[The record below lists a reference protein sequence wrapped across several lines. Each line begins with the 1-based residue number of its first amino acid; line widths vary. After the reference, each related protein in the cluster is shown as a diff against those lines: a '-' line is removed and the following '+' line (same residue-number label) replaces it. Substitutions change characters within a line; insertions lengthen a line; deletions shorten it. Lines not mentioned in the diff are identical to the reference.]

1 MVELRY
7 LSEIAGNEMFPVIII
22 TFFTLLFSLPLSAG
36 ETVTFSKYET
46 EHQILYFSSNLDP
59 SVIDRL
65 IADAERSEEF
75 IKALYG
81 WVPKKK
87 IAAVYDRET
96 DTANGWSNAFM
107 KNSIFLY
114 LYPPDRYSTLS
125 SYKNWEFG
133 LHVHEY
139 THSTQIGQA
148 RGFPR
153 VMNLIFGD
161 FYFIGGTVPTW
172 MIEGAAVYSES
183 VSEGKGR
190 LSSPLYKKY
199 LYSFFDAG
207 TELKLGELSG
217 VTDHWLGGNLPYLY
231 GTFFYAYLI
240 EKVGADGMKRFFEEL
255 SDDFFPFLMT
265 RAGKMAFH
273 KSIYGMYKDFIRENK
288 EKVNSGK
295 DAKPRAEERFSR
307 VYADISGDNYK
318 FFAANQSDRGIY
330 SFDGRKINKIS
341 MMSPI
346 DSFAEKNGKLIF
358 TQTVK
363 NGGRFDRSELFLR
376 EKNSAI
382 KKLTENGSVLEAF
395 FGKNDDIF
403 FTSFRD
409 GINRITRIDVNGR
422 VLKEWEFPAIDS
434 LYSLSFSED
443 GKMVA
448 FTGNRFENEKNIFLF
463 DTESEELREIEIE
476 GEQYSVYFENDT
488 TLVFSSG
495 QDADITPMRFDLSK
509 NEVIQLCEPPYPALF
524 PKVRGKKVYYLTF
537 DNDGFY
543 PDSCDIKANS
553 GKVAVAAVQVIEKG
567 KKAELQHKLSKAK
580 GYEGMFPALWYP
592 QFSTNFDIWLIGAT
606 VMGKSNDQMRSYDIT
621 YTKTFGGSGRHYVLL
636 NYYDDAFLPSF
647 RTFFTY
653 SNQTENIG
661 NAEVSRVLTNRFMLG
676 AASAGVFTHPAAGAF
691 SDVVSVGH
699 SLGWSAGIGGVA
711 MDVKEPL
718 TPQQTRAKDED
729 EVILSLGLNYGF
741 TLNFNSSSRFLSEPM
756 NNFSISAPV
765 AFSKFFLTKQEE
777 LVFAPEISLSFLL
790 SKTGKIGF
798 VTKNS
803 FYMQL
808 FSDDKFAVT
817 GSEEDCKITR
827 FNNFIGKNS
836 YSLLLRG
843 FNSATAEGHHA
854 FVSRNE
860 ILFHIVSLES
870 NLGAFPLMFRN
881 IQGAVFFDAGTISD
895 DISVFKGKFSAGTGF
910 EIRLLTYL
918 VYRAPVMWIFGT
930 GYGLTDR
937 HDVSF
942 YFNLGM

>member
-1 MVELRY
+1 MK
-7 LSEIAGNEMFPVIII
+7 NIII
-22 TFFTLLFSLPLSAG
+22 SIFLLFLSFALFAE

-81 WVPKKK
+81 WTPKKK
-87 IAAVYDRET
+87 IAVVYDRET

-172 MIEGAAVYSES
+172 MLEGAAVYSES

-190 LSSPLYKKY
+190 LNSPLYKKY

-240 EKVGADGMKRFFEEL
+240 DHVGADGMKRFFEEL

-265 RAGKMAFH
+265 RAGKMAFRR
-273 KSIYGMYKDFIRENK
+273 SIYGMYKDFIRENK
-288 EKVNSGK
+288 EKVESGK
-295 DAKPRAEERFSR
+295 SAKPWTEKRFSR
-307 VYADISGDNYK
+307 VYADISGDSYK
-318 FFAANQSDRGIY
+318 FFAANPSERALFSY
-330 SFDGRKINKIS
+330 DGKKINKIS
-341 MMSPI
+341 MMSSI
-346 DSFAEKNGKLIF
+346 DSFAEKGGKVIF

-363 NGGRFDRSELFLR
+363 NGGRLDRSELFLK
-376 EKNSAI
+376 EKNSAV
-382 KKLTENGSVLEAF
+382 KKLTENGSVLEVF

-409 GINRITRIDVNGR
+409 GINRITRIDMSGK

-434 LYSLSFSED
+434 IYSLSFSEN
-443 GKMVA
+443 GKVIA
-448 FTGNRFENEKNIFLF
+448 FTGNRFESEKNIFLF
-463 DTESEELREIEIE
+463 DTKSGELREIEIS
-476 GEQYSVYFENDT
+476 GEQYSVYFENEK
-488 TLVFSSG
+488 TLVFSSEN
-495 QDADITPMRFDLSK
+495 DENIVPLRLDLGT
-509 NEVIQLCEPPYPALF
+509 NEVVKLCEPPYPALF
-524 PKVRGKKVYYLTF
+524 PKVQDKKVYYLTF
-537 DNDGFY
+537 DNDGYY
-543 PDSCDIKANS
+543 PDSCDMKTNGQKLS
-553 GKVAVAAVQVIEKG
+553 PAVVKVIEKG
-567 KKAELQHKLSKAK
+567 EKAKLQHELTKAK
-580 GYEGMFPALWYP
+580 GYEGMLPALWFP
-592 QFSTNFDIWLIGAT
+592 QFDTNFDIWMIGAT

-636 NYYDDAFLPSF
+636 NYYDEAVLPSF

-653 SNQTENIG
+653 SNQAENIDDPDI
-661 NAEVSRVLTNRFMLG
+661 SRILTNRFMAG
-676 AASAGVFTHPAAGAF
+676 VSSTGVFTHPASGAF

-699 SLGWSAGIGGVA
+699 SLGWSLGLGGVA
-711 MDVKEPL
+711 MDVKEPDQ
-718 TPQQTRAKDED
+718 PQQTKAKDED
-729 EVILSLGLNYGF
+729 DVILSFGLNYGF
-741 TLNFNSSSRFLSEPM
+741 NLSFNSSSRFLSEPM

-765 AFSKFFLTKQEE
+765 VFSKLFLTEQEE
-777 LVFAPEISLSFLL
+777 LVFAPEITLSFLL
-790 SKTGKIGF
+790 SESGKVGF

-803 FYMQL
+803 FYIDL
-808 FSDDKFAVT
+808 FSDDEFAVT
-817 GSEEDCKITR
+817 GAEEDFKITS
-827 FNNFIGKNS
+827 FNNFIGRNS

-854 FVSRNE
+854 FLSSNE
-860 ILFHIVSLES
+860 LVFHIVSLES

-881 IQGAVFFDAGTISD
+881 IQGAVFFDAGSVSD
-895 DISVFKGKFSAGTGF
+895 DPNMFDNKFSLGTGF
-910 EIRLLTYL
+910 EIRLLTYI
-918 VYRAPVMWIFGT
+918 VYRAPLMWIFGT
-930 GYGLTDR
+930 GYGLTDK

-942 YFNLGM
+942 YFNVGM

>member
-1 MVELRY
+1 MNFVKNL
-7 LSEIAGNEMFPVIII
+7 IILEV
-22 TFFTLLFSLPLSAG
+22 LLFFSLFVFA
-36 ETVTFSKYET
+36 EEAVTFSKYET
-46 EHQILYFSSNLDP
+46 EHQILYFSSNLDT

-75 IKALYG
+75 IKARYG

-87 IAAVYDRET
+87 IAVVYDRET

-190 LSSPLYKKY
+190 LNSPLYKKY

-207 TELKLGELSG
+207 TEQKLGELSG

-288 EKVNSGK
+288 EKVQKENV
-295 DAKPRAEERFSR
+295 AKPWTEERFSR
-307 VYADISGDNYK
+307 VYADISGESYK
-318 FFAANQSDRGIY
+318 FFAANQSERGIY
-330 SFDGRKINKIS
+330 SFDGKKIDKIGNVTS
-341 MMSPI
+341 I
-346 DSFAEKNGKLIF
+346 TSFAEKDGKLIF
-358 TQTVK
+358 TQDAK
-363 NGGRFDRSELFLR
+363 NGGRLSRSELFLKD
-376 EKNSAI
+376 KNSQV

-409 GINRITRIDVNGR
+409 GINRITRIDVNGK

-434 LYSLSFSED
+434 IYSLSFSED
-443 GKMVA
+443 GKTIA

-463 DTESEELREIEIE
+463 DTESGELREIEIE
-476 GEQYSVYFENDT
+476 GEQYSVYFENGT

-495 QDADITPMRFDLSK
+495 QDADITPMRLDLST
-509 NEVIQLCEPPYPALF
+509 NEVTKLCEPPYPALF
-524 PKVRGKKVYYLTF
+524 PKVVDKKVYYLTF

-543 PDSCDIKANS
+543 PDSCDIKTTG
-553 GKVAVAAVQVIEKG
+553 GKVAAAVVKVIEKG
-567 KKAELQHKLSKAK
+567 EKAKLQHELTKAK

-592 QFSTNFDIWLIGAT
+592 QFGTNFDIWLIGAT

-636 NYYDDAFLPSF
+636 NYYDEAFLPKF

-653 SNQTENIG
+653 SNQSEDIG
-661 NAEVSRVLTNRFMLG
+661 EIDISRALTNRFMLG
-676 AASAGVFTHPAAGAF
+676 ASSTGSFTHPATGAGK
-691 SDVVSVGH
+691 DVVSVGH
-699 SLGWSAGIGGVA
+699 SLGWSAGIGGVV
-711 MDVKEPL
+711 MNVKEPEN
-718 TPQQTRAKDED
+718 PYQIKAKAED
-729 EVILSLGLNYGF
+729 DVVLSFGLSYTF
-741 TLNFNSSSRFLSEPM
+741 SLNFNPASLFLSDPM
-756 NNFSISAPV
+756 NNFSISVPV
-765 AFSKFFLTKQEE
+765 VFSKLFLTEQEE
-777 LVFAPEISLSFLL
+777 VVFSPQVALSFLL
-790 SKTGKIGF
+790 SETGKVGF
-798 VTKNS
+798 VTRNTL
-803 FYMQL
+803 YMQL
-808 FSDDKFAVT
+808 FSHDDVAVT
-817 GSEEDCKITR
+817 GAEEDRKISD
-827 FNNFIGKNS
+827 FNNFIGRNA
-836 YSLLLRG
+836 YSLNIRG
-843 FNSATAEGHHA
+843 FNQAAATGQHA
-854 FVSRNE
+854 FFSNNE
-860 ILFHIVSLES
+860 LVFHLMSLES

-881 IQGAVFFDAGTISD
+881 IQAAVFLDVGTASD
-895 DISVFKGKFSAGTGF
+895 DTKIFNGTFAAGTGF
-910 EIRLLTYL
+910 EIRLLTYV
-918 VYRAPVMWIFGT
+918 VYRAPLMWIFGT
-930 GYGLTDR
+930 GYGLTDK
-937 HDVSF
+937 DALSF
-942 YFNLGM
+942 YFSLKM

>member
-1 MVELRY
+1 MLMKN
-7 LSEIAGNEMFPVIII
+7 LIILEV
-22 TFFTLLFSLPLSAG
+22 LLFFSLFVFA
-36 ETVTFSKYET
+36 EEAVTFSKYET

-81 WVPKKK
+81 WTPKKK
-87 IAAVYDRET
+87 IAVVYDRET

-190 LSSPLYKKY
+190 LNSPLYKKY

-288 EKVNSGK
+288 EKVEKKKS
-295 DAKPRAEERFSR
+295 ARHWTEERFSR
-307 VYADISGDNYK
+307 VYADISGVGYK
-318 FFAANQSDRGIY
+318 FFAANQSERALFN
-330 SFDGRKINKIS
+330 FDGKKIDKIGL
-341 MMSPI
+341 MSSI
-346 DSFAEKNGKLIF
+346 DSFAEKEGKIIF

-363 NGGRFDRSELFLR
+363 NGGRLERSELFLK

-409 GINRITRIDVNGR
+409 GINRITRIDYSGK

-434 LYSLSFSED
+434 IYSLSFSED

-448 FTGNRFENEKNIFLF
+448 FTGNRFESEKNIFLF
-463 DTESEELREIEIE
+463 DTASGELREIEIE
-476 GEQYSVYFENDT
+476 GEQYSVYFENEK

-495 QDADITPMRFDLSK
+495 QDADITPMRLDLST
-509 NEVIQLCEPPYPALF
+509 NEVVQLCEPPYPALF
-524 PKVRGKKVYYLTF
+524 PKVADKKVYYLTF

-553 GKVAVAAVQVIEKG
+553 GKLPNAVVKVIEKG
-567 KKAELQHKLSKAK
+567 EKTKLQHELTKAK

-592 QFSTNFDIWLIGAT
+592 QLGTNFDIWLIGAT

-636 NYYDDAFLPSF
+636 NYYDEALLPSF
-647 RTFFTY
+647 RVFFTY
-653 SNQTENIG
+653 SNQTENIDDPDI
-661 NAEVSRVLTNRFMLG
+661 SRVLTNRFMAG
-676 AASAGVFTHPAAGAF
+676 VSSTGVFTHPASGAF
-691 SDVVSVGH
+691 SDVVSIGH
-699 SLGWSAGIGGVA
+699 SLGWSAGLGGVA

-718 TPQQTRAKDED
+718 TPQQAKAKDED
-729 EVILSLGLNYGF
+729 DVVLSLGLSYGF

-756 NNFSISAPV
+756 NNFSFSAPV
-765 AFSKFFLTKQEE
+765 VFSKLFLTKQEE
-777 LVFAPEISLSFLL
+777 LVFAPQITLSFLL
-790 SKTGKIGF
+790 SKSGKLGF

-808 FSDDKFAVT
+808 FSDEEIAVT
-817 GSEEDCKITR
+817 GTEEDYKIIN
-827 FNNFIGKNS
+827 FNNFIGRNS

-843 FNSATAEGHHA
+843 FNEATAEGHHA
-854 FVSRNE
+854 FLSKNE
-860 ILFHIVSLES
+860 IVFHIVSLES

-881 IQGAVFFDAGTISD
+881 IQGAVFFDAGTVSD
-895 DISVFKGKFSAGTGF
+895 DVSVFNGHFSASTGF
-910 EIRLLTYL
+910 EIRLLTYI
-918 VYRAPVMWIFGT
+918 VYRAPLMWIFGT
-930 GYGLTDR
+930 GYGLTDK

>member
-1 MVELRY
+1 MTKNL
-7 LSEIAGNEMFPVIII
+7 IIS
-22 TFFTLLFSLPLSAG
+22 TFLLFLSFALFAE

-75 IKALYG
+75 IKTLYG
-81 WVPKKK
+81 WTPKKK
-87 IAAVYDRET
+87 IAVVYDRET

-190 LSSPLYKKY
+190 LNSPLYKKY

-207 TELKLGELSG
+207 TELKLGGLSG

-240 EKVGADGMKRFFEEL
+240 DHVGADGMKRFFEEL

-288 EKVNSGK
+288 EKVQTGK
-295 DAKPRAEERFSR
+295 SAKPWTEKRFSI
-307 VYADISGDNYK
+307 VYADLLGDDYR
-318 FFAANQSDRGIY
+318 FFAANQSERALFSY
-330 SFDGRKINKIS
+330 DGKKISKIS
-341 MMSPI
+341 MMSSI
-346 DSFAEKNGKLIF
+346 ESFAEKEGKVIF
-358 TQTVK
+358 TRSVK
-363 NGGRFDRSELFLR
+363 NGGRFDRAELFLK

-382 KKLTENGSVLEAF
+382 QQLTENGSVLEAF

-409 GINRITRIDVNGR
+409 GINRITRIDHSGR

-434 LYSLSFSED
+434 IYSLSFSED
-443 GKMVA
+443 GRVIA

-463 DTESEELREIEIE
+463 DSESGELREIEID
-476 GEQYSVYFENDT
+476 GEQYSVYFENDR
-488 TLVFSSG
+488 TLVFSSENG
-495 QDADITPMRFDLSK
+495 ANITPMRLDLGT
-509 NEVIQLCEPPYPALF
+509 NEVSKLCEPPYPALF
-524 PKVRGKKVYYLTF
+524 PKVKDRKVYYLTF
-537 DNDGFY
+537 DNDGYY

-553 GKVAVAAVQVIEKG
+553 ETMSPAVVKVTGKG
-567 KKAELQHKLSKAK
+567 KKAELKHELAKAK
-580 GYEGMFPALWYP
+580 GYEGMFPSLWYP
-592 QFSTNFDIWLIGAT
+592 QFSTDFDIWMIGAT

-636 NYYDDAFLPSF
+636 DYYDDAVLPSF

-653 SNQTENIG
+653 SHQTENIDDPD
-661 NAEVSRVLTNRFMLG
+661 VSRVLTDRLMLG
-676 AASAGVFTHPAAGAF
+676 ASSTGVFTHPAAGAF

-699 SLGWSAGIGGVA
+699 SIGWSAGIGGVI
-711 MDVKEPL
+711 MDVKEPAQ
-718 TPQQTRAKDED
+718 PHQIRAKDED
-729 EVILSLGLNYGF
+729 DVILSFGLSYGF

-756 NNFSISAPV
+756 NNFSFSAPV
-765 AFSKFFLTKQEE
+765 VFSKLFLTKQEE
-777 LVFAPEISLSFLL
+777 LAFAPEISLSFLL
-790 SKTGKIGF
+790 SETGKIGF

-803 FYMQL
+803 FYMEFL
-808 FSDDKFAVT
+808 SDERISVT
-817 GSEEDCKITR
+817 GAEEDRKLSDL
-827 FNNFIGKNS
+827 NNFIGRNS
-836 YSLLLRG
+836 FSLLLRG
-843 FNSATAEGHHA
+843 FNNATAEGHHA
-854 FVSRNE
+854 FLSKNE
-860 ILFHIVSLES
+860 LVFHIVSLES

-895 DISVFKGKFSAGTGF
+895 DVSVFKGHFSASTGF

-918 VYRAPVMWIFGT
+918 IYRAPVMWIFGT

-942 YFNLGM
+942 YFNLGI

>member
-1 MVELRY
+1 MKK
-7 LSEIAGNEMFPVIII
+7 VIFSII
-22 TFFTLLFSLPLSAG
+22 FLFFSFTLLA
-36 ETVTFSKYET
+36 EEAVTFSKYET
-46 EHQILYFSSNLDP
+46 EHQILYFSSNIDP

-81 WVPKKK
+81 WTPKKK
-87 IAAVYDRET
+87 IAVVYDRET

-190 LSSPLYKKY
+190 LNSPLYKKY

-207 TELKLGELSG
+207 TELKLGGLSG

-240 EKVGADGMKRFFEEL
+240 DHVGADGMKRFFEEL

-288 EKVNSGK
+288 EKVQTGK
-295 DAKPRAEERFSR
+295 RAKPWTEKRFSR
-307 VYADISGDNYK
+307 VYADLLGDDYR
-318 FFAANQSDRGIY
+318 FFAANQSERALFSY
-330 SFDGRKINKIS
+330 DGKKINKIS
-341 MMSPI
+341 MMSSI
-346 DSFAEKNGKLIF
+346 DSFAEKEGKIIF
-358 TQTVK
+358 TQSVK
-363 NGGRFDRSELFLR
+363 NGGRLDRSELFLK
-376 EKNSAI
+376 EENSAI

-409 GINRITRIDVNGR
+409 GINRITRIDMSGK
-422 VLKEWEFPAIDS
+422 VLKEWGFPAIDS
-434 LYSLSFSED
+434 IYSLSFSEN
-443 GKMVA
+443 GKVIA
-448 FTGNRFENEKNIFLF
+448 FTGNRFESEKNIFLF
-463 DTESEELREIEIE
+463 DTESGELREIEIS
-476 GEQYSVYFENDT
+476 GEQYSVYFENEK
-488 TLVFSSG
+488 TLVFSSEN
-495 QDADITPMRFDLSK
+495 DENIVPLRLDLGT
-509 NEVIQLCEPPYPALF
+509 NEVVKLCEPPYPALF
-524 PKVRGKKVYYLTF
+524 PKVQDKKVYYLTF
-537 DNDGFY
+537 DNDGYY
-543 PDSCDIKANS
+543 PDSCDMKTNGQKLS
-553 GKVAVAAVQVIEKG
+553 PAVVKVIEKG
-567 KKAELQHKLSKAK
+567 EKAKLQHELTKAK
-580 GYEGMFPALWYP
+580 GYEGMLPALWFP
-592 QFSTNFDIWLIGAT
+592 QFDTNFDIWMIGAT

-636 NYYDDAFLPSF
+636 DYYDDAVLPSF

-653 SNQTENIG
+653 SHQTENIDDPD
-661 NAEVSRVLTNRFMLG
+661 VSRVLTDRLMLG
-676 AASAGVFTHPAAGAF
+676 ASSTGVFTHPAAGAF

-699 SLGWSAGIGGVA
+699 SIGWSAGIGGVI
-711 MDVKEPL
+711 MDVKEPAQ
-718 TPQQTRAKDED
+718 PHQIRAKDED
-729 EVILSLGLNYGF
+729 DVILSFGLSYGF

-756 NNFSISAPV
+756 NNFSFSAPV
-765 AFSKFFLTKQEE
+765 VFSKLFLTKQEE
-777 LVFAPEISLSFLL
+777 LAFAPEISLSFLL
-790 SKTGKIGF
+790 SETGKIGF

-803 FYMQL
+803 FYMEFL
-808 FSDDKFAVT
+808 SDERISVT
-817 GSEEDCKITR
+817 GAEEDRKLSDM
-827 FNNFIGKNS
+827 NNFIGRNS
-836 YSLLLRG
+836 FSLLLRG
-843 FNSATAEGHHA
+843 FNNATAEGHHA
-854 FVSRNE
+854 FLSKNE
-860 ILFHIVSLES
+860 LVFHIVSLES

-895 DISVFKGKFSAGTGF
+895 DVSVFKGHFSASTGF

-918 VYRAPVMWIFGT
+918 IYRAPVMWIFGT

-942 YFNLGM
+942 YFNLGI

>member
-1 MVELRY
+1 MF
-7 LSEIAGNEMFPVIII
+7 LSFA
-22 TFFTLLFSLPLSAG
+22 LLA
-36 ETVTFSKYET
+36 EERVTFSRYET

-87 IAAVYDRET
+87 IAVVYDRET

-114 LYPPDRYSTLS
+114 IYPPDRYSTLS

-183 VSEGKGR
+183 ISEGKGR
-190 LSSPLYKKY
+190 LNSPLYKKY

-231 GTFFYAYLI
+231 GTFFYAYLV

-273 KSIYGMYKDFIRENK
+273 KSIYGLYKDFIRENK
-288 EKVNSGK
+288 EKVKSGK
-295 DAKPRAEERFSR
+295 SAKPWTEERFSR
-307 VYADISGDNYK
+307 VYADIAGDGYR

-330 SFDGRKINKIS
+330 GFDGRKISKLNT
-341 MMSPI
+341 MSSVT
-346 DSFAEKNGKLIF
+346 SFAEKDGKMLF
-358 TQTVK
+358 TQTVTD
-363 NGGRFDRSELFLR
+363 GGRTSRDELFLK

-382 KKLTENGSVLEAF
+382 RQLTRQGSVLEAF
-395 FGKNDDIF
+395 FGKNGDIF
-403 FTSFRD
+403 FISFRD
-409 GINRITRIDVNGR
+409 GINRITRTDHSGR

-434 LYSLSFSED
+434 IYSLSFSED
-443 GKMVA
+443 GKTMA
-448 FTGNRFENEKNIFLF
+448 FTGNRFESEKNIFLF
-463 DTESEELREIEIE
+463 DTGSGELREIEIV
-476 GEQYSVYFENDT
+476 GEQYSVYFENGR

-495 QDADITPMRFDLSK
+495 LDADIVPMRLDLGT
-509 NEVIQLCEPPYPALF
+509 NEVVRLCEPAYPALF
-524 PKVRGKKVYYLTF
+524 PKVQGKKVYYLTF

-543 PDSCDIKANS
+543 PDSCDMKADS
-553 GKVAVAAVQVIEKG
+553 GKLPNAVVKVIEKG
-567 KKAELQHKLSKAK
+567 EKAKLQHELAKAK
-580 GYEGMFPALWYP
+580 GYEGMLPALWYP
-592 QFSTNFDIWLIGAT
+592 QFDTNFDIWMIGAT

-636 NYYDDAFLPSF
+636 DYYDDAVLPSF

-653 SNQTENIG
+653 SHQTENID
-661 NAEVSRVLTNRFMLG
+661 EEDVSRVVTDRLMLG
-676 AASAGVFTHPAAGAF
+676 ASSTGTFTHPVAGAGQ
-691 SDVVSVGH
+691 DVVLIGH
-699 SLGWSAGIGGVA
+699 SLGWSAGIGGVI

-718 TPQQTRAKDED
+718 TPHQNRAKDED
-729 EVILSLGLNYGF
+729 DVILSFGLNYGF

-756 NNFSISAPV
+756 NNFSFSAPV
-765 AFSKFFLTKQEE
+765 VFSKLFLTENEE
-777 LVFAPEISLSFLL
+777 LTFAPQITLSFLL
-790 SKTGKIGF
+790 SKTGKLGF

-803 FYMQL
+803 FYMEFL
-808 FSDDKFAVT
+808 SDDEISVT
-817 GSEEDCKITR
+817 GAEEDLKIAS
-827 FNNFIGKNS
+827 FSNFIGRNS

-854 FVSRNE
+854 FLSRNE
-860 ILFHIVSLES
+860 LVFHIVSLES

-881 IQGAVFFDAGTISD
+881 IQGAVFFDAGTVSD
-895 DISVFKGKFSAGTGF
+895 DVSVFNGHFSASTGF

-918 VYRAPVMWIFGT
+918 VYRAPLMWTFGT
-930 GYGLTDR
+930 GYGFTDG
-937 HDVSF
+937 HDISF
-942 YFNLGM
+942 YFNIGM

>member
-1 MVELRY
+1 MRNL
-7 LSEIAGNEMFPVIII
+7 IILEV
-22 TFFTLLFSLPLSAG
+22 LLFFSLFVFAEEAVS
-36 ETVTFSKYET
+36 FSKYET

-65 IADAERSEEF
+65 IADAERSEGF
-75 IKALYG
+75 IKELYG
-81 WVPKKK
+81 WTPKKK
-87 IAAVYDRET
+87 ITVVYDRET

-114 LYPPDRYSTLS
+114 IYPPDRYSTLS

-172 MIEGAAVYSES
+172 MLEGAAVYSES

-190 LSSPLYKKY
+190 LNSPLYKKY

-240 EKVGADGMKRFFEEL
+240 DHVGADGMKRFFEEL

-273 KSIYGMYKDFIRENK
+273 KSIYGMYKDFIKENR
-288 EKVNSGK
+288 EKVQNGK
-295 DAKPRAEERFSR
+295 SARPWTEKRFSR
-307 VYADISGDNYK
+307 VYADLLGDDYR
-318 FFAANQSDRGIY
+318 FFAANQSERAIFSYDRK
-330 SFDGRKINKIS
+330 KINKIN
-341 MMSPI
+341 MMSSI
-346 DSFAEKNGKLIF
+346 DSFAEKDGKIIF
-358 TQTVK
+358 TQTVQ
-363 NGGRFDRSELFLR
+363 NGGRFARSELFLKD
-376 EKNSAI
+376 KNSAVQ
-382 KKLTENGSVLEAF
+382 KLTENGSVLEAF

-409 GINRITRIDVNGR
+409 GINRITRIDHSGR

-434 LYSLSFSED
+434 IYSLSFSGD
-443 GKMVA
+443 GRVIA

-463 DTESEELREIEIE
+463 DTESGELREIEIE
-476 GEQYSVYFENDT
+476 GEQYSVYFENEK

-495 QDADITPMRFDLSK
+495 NDENITPMRLDLST
-509 NEVIQLCEPPYPALF
+509 NEVVKLCEQPYPVLF
-524 PKVRGKKVYYLTF
+524 PKVHDKKVYYLTF
-537 DNDGFY
+537 DNDGYY
-543 PDSCDIKANS
+543 PDSCDMKANG
-553 GKVAVAAVQVIEKG
+553 GKISPAVVKVIEKG
-567 KKAELQHKLSKAK
+567 EKAELKHELAKAK

-592 QFSTNFDIWLIGAT
+592 QFNTNFDLWLIGAT
-606 VMGKSNDQMRSYDIT
+606 VMGKSNDQMRSCDIT

-636 NYYDDAFLPSF
+636 DYYDDAVLPSF

-653 SNQTENIG
+653 SHQTENIDDPD
-661 NAEVSRVLTNRFMLG
+661 VSRVVTDRFMLG
-676 AASAGVFTHPAAGAF
+676 ASSTGVFTHPAAGAGQ
-691 SDVVSVGH
+691 DVVSVGH
-699 SLGWSAGIGGVA
+699 SLGWSLGLGGVV
-711 MDVKEPL
+711 MDVKKPRDPHQE
-718 TPQQTRAKDED
+718 RAKDED
-729 EVILSLGLNYGF
+729 DVILSLGLSYGF
-741 TLNFNSSSRFLSEPM
+741 NLNFSSSSRFLSEPM
-756 NNFSISAPV
+756 NSFSFSAPV

-777 LVFAPEISLSFLL
+777 LVFAPQITLSFLL
-790 SKTGKIGF
+790 SETGKIGF

-803 FYMQL
+803 FYIDL
-808 FSDDKFAVT
+808 FSDDEFALT
-817 GSEEDCKITR
+817 GAEEDFKITS
-827 FNNFIGKNS
+827 FNNFIGRNS

-843 FNSATAEGHHA
+843 FNSATAEGNHA
-854 FVSRNE
+854 FLSKNE
-860 ILFHIVSLES
+860 LVFHIVSLES
-870 NLGAFPLMFRN
+870 NLGAFPLMFKN
-881 IQGAVFFDAGTISD
+881 IQGAVFFDAGTVAD
-895 DISVFKGKFSAGTGF
+895 DVSVFKGHFSASTGF
-910 EIRLLTYL
+910 EIRLLTYI
-918 VYRAPVMWIFGT
+918 VYRAPLMWTFGT
-930 GYGLTDR
+930 GYGFTDG
-937 HDVSF
+937 HDISF

>member
-1 MVELRY
+1 MKKL
-7 LSEIAGNEMFPVIII
+7 IISI
-22 TFFTLLFSLPLSAG
+22 ILLFFSLFVFAEES
-36 ETVTFSKYET
+36 VTFSKYET
-46 EHQILYFSSNLDP
+46 EHQILYFSSNINP

-87 IAAVYDRET
+87 IAVVYDRET

-183 VSEGKGR
+183 ISEGKGR
-190 LSSPLYKKY
+190 LNSPLYKKY

-273 KSIYGMYKDFIRENK
+273 KSIYGMYKDFIHENK

-295 DAKPRAEERFSR
+295 SAKPCTEERFSR
-307 VYADISGDNYK
+307 VYADISGDDYK
-318 FFAANQSDRGIY
+318 FFAANQSERAIFN
-330 SFDGRKINKIS
+330 FDGRKIDKTGL
-341 MMSPI
+341 MSSI
-346 DSFAEKNGKLIF
+346 DSFAEKDGKLIF

-363 NGGRFDRSELFLR
+363 NGGRLDRSELFLK

-382 KKLTENGSVLEAF
+382 KKLTGNGSVLEAF

-409 GINRITRIDVNGR
+409 GINRITRIDVNGK

-434 LYSLSFSED
+434 IYSLSFSED
-443 GKMVA
+443 GKTIA
-448 FTGNRFENEKNIFLF
+448 FTGNRFESEKNIFLF
-463 DTESEELREIEIE
+463 DTASGELHEIEIA

-495 QDADITPMRFDLSK
+495 QDADITPMRLDLST
-509 NEVIQLCEPPYPALF
+509 NEVTKLCEPAYPALF
-524 PKVRGKKVYYLTF
+524 PKVVDDKVYYLTF
-537 DNDGFY
+537 DNGGFY

-553 GKVAVAAVQVIEKG
+553 GKVAAAVVKVIEKG
-567 KKAELQHKLSKAK
+567 EKAKLQHELTKAK

-592 QFSTNFDIWLIGAT
+592 QFGTNFDLWLIGAT

-636 NYYDDAFLPSF
+636 NYYDDALLPSF
-647 RTFFTY
+647 RAFFTY
-653 SNQTENIG
+653 SNQTENIDDE
-661 NAEVSRVLTNRFMLG
+661 EVSRVLTNRFM
-676 AASAGVFTHPAAGAF
+676 AGVSSKGVFSHPVSGAGR
-691 SDVVSVGH
+691 DIVSAEH
-699 SLGWSAGIGGVA
+699 SLGWSLGLGGVV
-711 MDVKEPL
+711 MDEKEPL
-718 TPQQTRAKDED
+718 TPQQVRADDED
-729 EVILSLGLNYGF
+729 DVILSFGMEYAF
-741 TLNFNSSSRFLSEPM
+741 SMNFNSSSRFLSEPM

-765 AFSKFFLTKQEE
+765 VFSKLFLTSQEE
-777 LVFAPEISLSFLL
+777 LTFSPQITLSFLL
-790 SKTGKIGF
+790 SESGKIGF
-798 VTKNS
+798 LTKNS
-803 FYMQL
+803 FYMQF
-808 FSDDKFAVT
+808 FSEDNVSIT
-817 GSEEDCKITR
+817 GAEEDRKITD
-827 FNNFIGKNS
+827 FNNLIGRNS
-836 YSLLLRG
+836 YSFLLRS
-843 FNSATAEGHHA
+843 FDTIAAEGRNA
-854 FVSRNE
+854 FLSKNE
-860 ILFHIVSLES
+860 IVFHIVSLES

-881 IQGAVFFDAGTISD
+881 IQGAVFFDAGTVSD
-895 DISVFKGKFSAGTGF
+895 DVSVFKGHFLAGTGF
-910 EIRLLTYL
+910 ELRLLTYV
-918 VYRAPVMWIFGT
+918 VYSVPVIFIFGT

-942 YFNLGM
+942 YFNLGYDI

>member
-1 MVELRY
+1 MKKVIFSIIFLFF
-7 LSEIAGNEMFPVIII
+7 SFP
-22 TFFTLLFSLPLSAG
+22 LLA
-36 ETVTFSKYET
+36 EEAVTFSKYET
-46 EHQILYFSSNLDP
+46 EHQILYFSSNIDP

-87 IAAVYDRET
+87 IAVVYDRET

-114 LYPPDRYSTLS
+114 IYPPERYSTLS

-148 RGFPR
+148 RGFPK

-183 VSEGKGR
+183 ISEGKGR
-190 LSSPLYKKY
+190 LNSPLYKKY

-231 GTFFYAYLI
+231 GTFFYAYLV

-273 KSIYGMYKDFIRENK
+273 KSIYGLYKYFVRENK
-288 EKVNSGK
+288 EKVQKENV
-295 DAKPRAEERFSR
+295 AKPWTEERFSR
-307 VYADISGDNYK
+307 VYADIAGEGYR

-330 SFDGRKINKIS
+330 NFDGRKISKLNT
-341 MMSPI
+341 MSSVT
-346 DSFAEKNGKLIF
+346 SFAEKDGKMLF
-358 TQTVK
+358 TQTVTD
-363 NGGRFDRSELFLR
+363 GGRTSRDELFLK
-376 EKNSAI
+376 EKNSEI
-382 KKLTENGSVLEAF
+382 RQLTQNGSVLEAF

-409 GINRITRIDVNGR
+409 GINRITRIDYSGK

-434 LYSLSFSED
+434 IYSLTFSED
-443 GKMVA
+443 GKNMA
-448 FTGNRFENEKNIFLF
+448 FTGNRFESEKNIFLF
-463 DTESEELREIEIE
+463 DSESGGLREIEIE
-476 GEQYSVYFENDT
+476 GEQYSVYFESGRR
-488 TLVFSSG
+488 LVFSSG
-495 QDADITPMRFDLSK
+495 NDENIIPMRLDLGT
-509 NEVIQLCEPPYPALF
+509 NEVVRLCEPPYPALF
-524 PKVRGKKVYYLTF
+524 PKVQGKKVYYLTF
-537 DNDGFY
+537 DNGGYY
-543 PDSCDIKANS
+543 PDSCEIDENSAEKIKAS
-553 GKVAVAAVQVIEKG
+553 VTTVEKG
-567 KKAELQHKLSKAK
+567 EKAKLQHELAKAK

-636 NYYDDAFLPSF
+636 DYYDDAVLPSF

-653 SNQTENIG
+653 SHQTENID
-661 NAEVSRVLTNRFMLG
+661 EEDVSRIVTDRLMLG
-676 AASAGVFTHPAAGAF
+676 ASSTGVFTHPVAGAGQ
-691 SDVVSVGH
+691 DVVSVGH
-699 SLGWSAGIGGVA
+699 SLGWSAGIGGVT
-711 MDVKEPL
+711 MDVKEPGE
-718 TPQQTRAKDED
+718 PHQNRAKDED
-729 EVILSLGLNYGF
+729 DVILSFGLNYGF

-756 NNFSISAPV
+756 NNFSISVPV
-765 AFSKFFLTKQEE
+765 VFSKLFLTENEE
-777 LVFAPEISLSFLL
+777 LTFAPQITLSFLL
-790 SKTGKIGF
+790 SKSGKIGF

-803 FYMQL
+803 FYMEFL
-808 FSDDKFAVT
+808 SDDEISVT
-817 GSEEDCKITR
+817 GAEEERKLSD
-827 FNNFIGKNS
+827 FNNFIGRNS
-836 YSLLLRG
+836 YSLLMRG

-854 FVSRNE
+854 FLSKNE
-860 ILFHIVSLES
+860 IVFHIVSLES

-881 IQGAVFFDAGTISD
+881 IQGAVFFDAGTVSGD
-895 DISVFKGKFSAGTGF
+895 VSVFNGHFSASTGF
-910 EIRLLTYL
+910 EIRLLTYI
-918 VYRAPVMWIFGT
+918 VYRAPVMWTFGT
-930 GYGLTDR
+930 GYGFTDG

>member
-1 MVELRY
+1 MAKNL
-7 LSEIAGNEMFPVIII
+7 IIS
-22 TFFTLLFSLPLSAG
+22 TFLLFLSFALFAE

-87 IAAVYDRET
+87 IAVVYDRET

-114 LYPPDRYSTLS
+114 IYPPERYSTLS

-183 VSEGKGR
+183 ISEGKGR
-190 LSSPLYKKY
+190 LNSPLYKKY

-240 EKVGADGMKRFFEEL
+240 EHVGADGMKRFFEEL

-273 KSIYGMYKDFIRENK
+273 KSIYGLYKDFVRENRERILNESK
-288 EKVNSGK
+288 KA
-295 DAKPRAEERFSR
+295 AKPWTEERFSR
-307 VYADISGDNYK
+307 VYADLDSPDYR
-318 FFAANQSDRGIY
+318 FFAANQSERGIY
-330 SFDGRKINKIS
+330 DFDGKKIS
-341 MMSPI
+341 KLNTMSSVT
-346 DSFAEKNGKLIF
+346 SFAEKDGKMLF
-358 TQTVK
+358 TQTVTD
-363 NGGRFDRSELFLR
+363 GGRTSRDELFLKD
-376 EKNSAI
+376 KNSEI
-382 KKLTENGSVLEAF
+382 RQLTENGSVLEAF
-395 FGKNDDIF
+395 FGRNDDIF

-409 GINRITRIDVNGR
+409 GINRITRIDYSGKM
-422 VLKEWEFPAIDS
+422 LKEWEFPAIDS
-434 LYSLSFSED
+434 IYSLSFSDD
-443 GKMVA
+443 GRVIA
-448 FTGNRFENEKNIFLF
+448 FTGNRFESEKNIFLF
-463 DTESEELREIEIE
+463 DTESGELREIEIE
-476 GEQYSVYFENDT
+476 GEQYSVYFENES

-495 QDADITPMRFDLSK
+495 LDADIVPMQLNLDT
-509 NEVIQLCEPPYPALF
+509 NEVVKLCEPLYPALF
-524 PKVRGKKVYYLTF
+524 PKVVGEKVFYLTF
-537 DNDGFY
+537 DNDGYY
-543 PDSCDIKANS
+543 PDSCDVKTNGEKLS
-553 GKVAVAAVQVIEKG
+553 SAAVKVIEKG
-567 KKAELQHKLSKAK
+567 KKAKLQHELTKAK
-580 GYEGMFPALWYP
+580 GYEGMLPSLWYP
-592 QFSTNFDIWLIGAT
+592 QFGTNFDIWLIGAT
-606 VMGKSNDQMRSYDIT
+606 VMGKSNDQMRSYDVT

-636 NYYDDAFLPSF
+636 DYYDDAVLPSF

-653 SNQTENIG
+653 SHQTENIDDPD
-661 NAEVSRVLTNRFMLG
+661 VSRVLTDRLMLG
-676 AASAGVFTHPAAGAF
+676 ASSTGVFTHPAAGAF

-699 SLGWSAGIGGVA
+699 SIGWSAGIGGVI
-711 MDVKEPL
+711 MDVKEPAQ
-718 TPQQTRAKDED
+718 PHQIRAKDED
-729 EVILSLGLNYGF
+729 DVILSFGLSYGF

-756 NNFSISAPV
+756 NNFSFSAPV
-765 AFSKFFLTKQEE
+765 VFSKLFLTKQEE
-777 LVFAPEISLSFLL
+777 LAFAPEISLSFLL
-790 SKTGKIGF
+790 SETGKIGF

-803 FYMQL
+803 FYMEFL
-808 FSDDKFAVT
+808 SDERISVT
-817 GSEEDCKITR
+817 GAEEDRKLSDL
-827 FNNFIGKNS
+827 NNFIGRNS
-836 YSLLLRG
+836 FSLLLRG
-843 FNSATAEGHHA
+843 FNNATAEGHHA
-854 FVSRNE
+854 FLSKNE
-860 ILFHIVSLES
+860 LVFHIVSLES

-895 DISVFKGKFSAGTGF
+895 DVSVFKGHFSASTGF

-918 VYRAPVMWIFGT
+918 IYRAPVMWIFGT

-942 YFNLGM
+942 YFNVGI

>member
-1 MVELRY
+1 MTKNL
-7 LSEIAGNEMFPVIII
+7 IIS
-22 TFFTLLFSLPLSAG
+22 TFLLFLSFALFAE

-87 IAAVYDRET
+87 IAVVYDRET

-114 LYPPDRYSTLS
+114 IYPPERYSTLS

-183 VSEGKGR
+183 ISEGKGR
-190 LSSPLYKKY
+190 LNSPLYKKY

-207 TELKLGELSG
+207 TELKLGGLSG

-240 EKVGADGMKRFFEEL
+240 EHVGADGMKRFFEEL

-273 KSIYGMYKDFIRENK
+273 KSIYGMYKDFLRENRG
-288 EKVNSGK
+288 KVQNGK
-295 DAKPRAEERFSR
+295 RAKPWTEERFSR
-307 VYADISGDNYK
+307 VYADLDSPDYR
-318 FFAANQSDRGIY
+318 FFAANQSERGIY
-330 SFDGRKINKIS
+330 DFDGKKIS
-341 MMSPI
+341 KLNTMSSVT
-346 DSFAEKNGKLIF
+346 SFAEKDGKMLF
-358 TQTVK
+358 TQTVTD
-363 NGGRFDRSELFLR
+363 GGRTSRDELFLKD
-376 EKNSAI
+376 KNSEI
-382 KKLTENGSVLEAF
+382 RQLTENGSVLEAF
-395 FGKNDDIF
+395 FGRNDDIF

-409 GINRITRIDVNGR
+409 GINRITRIDYSGK

-434 LYSLSFSED
+434 IYSLTFSQN
-443 GKMVA
+443 GKIMA
-448 FTGNRFENEKNIFLF
+448 FTGNRFESEKNIFLF
-463 DTESEELREIEIE
+463 DTESGELREIEIV
-476 GEQYSVYFENDT
+476 GEQYSVCFESER

-495 QDADITPMRFDLSK
+495 NGANITPMRLDLGT
-509 NEVIQLCEPPYPALF
+509 NEVSKLCEPPYPALF
-524 PKVRGKKVYYLTF
+524 PKVAGKKVYYLTF

-543 PDSCDIKANS
+543 PDSCEIKADS
-553 GKVAVAAVQVIEKG
+553 GKLPNAVVKVTGKG
-567 KKAELQHKLSKAK
+567 KKAELQHELKKAH
-580 GYEGMFPALWYP
+580 GYEGMLPSLWYP
-592 QFSTNFDIWLIGAT
+592 QFSTDFDIWMIGAT

-636 NYYDDAFLPSF
+636 DYYDDAVLPSF

-653 SNQTENIG
+653 SHQTENIDDPD
-661 NAEVSRVLTNRFMLG
+661 VSRVLTDRLMLG
-676 AASAGVFTHPAAGAF
+676 ASSTGVFTHPAAGAF

-699 SLGWSAGIGGVA
+699 SIGWSAGIGGVI
-711 MDVKEPL
+711 MDVKEPAQ
-718 TPQQTRAKDED
+718 PHQIRAKDED
-729 EVILSLGLNYGF
+729 DVILSFGLSYGF

-756 NNFSISAPV
+756 NNFSFSAPV
-765 AFSKFFLTKQEE
+765 VFSKLFLTKQEE
-777 LVFAPEISLSFLL
+777 LAFAPEISLSFLL
-790 SKTGKIGF
+790 SETGKIGF

-803 FYMQL
+803 FYMEFL
-808 FSDDKFAVT
+808 SDERISVT
-817 GSEEDCKITR
+817 GAEEDRKLSDL
-827 FNNFIGKNS
+827 NNFIGRNS
-836 YSLLLRG
+836 FSLLLRG
-843 FNSATAEGHHA
+843 FNNATAEGHHA
-854 FVSRNE
+854 FLSKNE
-860 ILFHIVSLES
+860 LVFHIVSLES

-895 DISVFKGKFSAGTGF
+895 DVSVFKGHFSASTGF

-918 VYRAPVMWIFGT
+918 IYRAPVMWIFGT

>member
-1 MVELRY
+1 MF
-7 LSEIAGNEMFPVIII
+7 LSFA
-22 TFFTLLFSLPLSAG
+22 LFAEERVS
-36 ETVTFSKYET
+36 FSRYET

-81 WVPKKK
+81 WTPKKK
-87 IAAVYDRET
+87 IAVVYDRET

-172 MIEGAAVYSES
+172 MLEGAAVYSES

-190 LSSPLYKKY
+190 LNSPLYKKY

-240 EKVGADGMKRFFEEL
+240 EHVGADGMKRFFEEL

-265 RAGKMAFH
+265 RAGKMAFR
-273 KSIYGMYKDFIRENK
+273 KSIYGMYKDFIKENR
-288 EKVNSGK
+288 EKVQSGK
-295 DAKPRAEERFSR
+295 SAKPWTEKRFSR
-307 VYADISGDNYK
+307 VYADISGDGYK
-318 FFAANQSDRGIY
+318 FFAANQSERALFSY
-330 SFDGRKINKIS
+330 DGKKINKIS
-341 MMSPI
+341 VMSSI
-346 DSFAEKNGKLIF
+346 ESFAEKEGKIIF
-358 TQTVK
+358 TQSVK
-363 NGGRFDRSELFLR
+363 NGGRFDRAELFLKN
-376 EKNSAI
+376 KNSAVQ
-382 KKLTENGSVLEAF
+382 KLTENGSVLEVF

-409 GINRITRIDVNGR
+409 GINRITRIDHSGR

-434 LYSLSFSED
+434 IYSLSFSED
-443 GKMVA
+443 GRVIA

-463 DTESEELREIEIE
+463 DTKSGELREIEID
-476 GEQYSVYFENDT
+476 GEQYSAYFENEK
-488 TLVFSSG
+488 TLVFSSEN
-495 QDADITPMRFDLSK
+495 DENIVPLRLDLGT
-509 NEVIQLCEPPYPALF
+509 NEVVKLCEPPYPALF
-524 PKVRGKKVYYLTF
+524 PKVQDKKVYYLTF
-537 DNDGFY
+537 DNDGYY
-543 PDSCDIKANS
+543 PDSCDMKTNGQKLS
-553 GKVAVAAVQVIEKG
+553 PAVVKVIEKG
-567 KKAELQHKLSKAK
+567 EKAKLQHELAKAK
-580 GYEGMFPALWYP
+580 GYEGMLPALWFP
-592 QFSTNFDIWLIGAT
+592 QFDTNFDIWMIGAT

-636 NYYDDAFLPSF
+636 NYYDEAVLPSF
-647 RTFFTY
+647 RAFFTY
-653 SNQTENIG
+653 SNQTENIDDPDI
-661 NAEVSRVLTNRFMLG
+661 SRILTNRFMAG
-676 AASAGVFTHPAAGAF
+676 VSSTGVFTHPASGAF

-699 SLGWSAGIGGVA
+699 SLGWSLGLGGVA
-711 MDVKEPL
+711 MDVKEPDR
-718 TPQQTRAKDED
+718 PQQTKAKDED
-729 EVILSLGLNYGF
+729 DVILSFGLNYGF
-741 TLNFNSSSRFLSEPM
+741 NLSFNSSSRFLSEPM

-765 AFSKFFLTKQEE
+765 VFSKLFLTEQEE
-777 LVFAPEISLSFLL
+777 LVFAPEITLSFLL
-790 SKTGKIGF
+790 SKSGKVGF

-803 FYMQL
+803 FYIDL
-808 FSDDKFAVT
+808 FSDDEFAVT
-817 GSEEDCKITR
+817 GAEEDFKITS
-827 FNNFIGKNS
+827 FNNFIGRNS

-854 FVSRNE
+854 FLSSNE
-860 ILFHIVSLES
+860 LVFHIVSLES

-881 IQGAVFFDAGTISD
+881 IQGAVFFDVGTVSD
-895 DISVFKGKFSAGTGF
+895 DVSVFKGHFSASTGF
-910 EIRLLTYL
+910 EIRLLTYI
-918 VYRAPVMWIFGT
+918 VYRAPVMWTFGT
-930 GYGLTDR
+930 GYGFTDG

-942 YFNLGM
+942 YFNVGM

>member
-1 MVELRY
+1 MRNLII
-7 LSEIAGNEMFPVIII
+7 SEV
-22 TFFTLLFSLPLSAG
+22 LLFFSLFVFAE

-81 WVPKKK
+81 WTPKKK
-87 IAAVYDRET
+87 IAVVYDRET

-114 LYPPDRYSTLS
+114 IYPPDRYSTLS

-172 MIEGAAVYSES
+172 MLEGAAVYSES

-190 LSSPLYKKY
+190 LNSPLYKKY

-207 TELKLGELSG
+207 TELKLGGLSG

-240 EKVGADGMKRFFEEL
+240 DHVGADGMKRFFEEL

-273 KSIYGMYKDFIRENK
+273 KSIYGLYKDFIRENRERVLNESK
-288 EKVNSGK
+288 KA
-295 DAKPRAEERFSR
+295 AKPWTEKRFSR
-307 VYADISGDNYK
+307 VYADISGDGYK
-318 FFAANQSDRGIY
+318 FFAANPSERAIF
-330 SFDGRKINKIS
+330 SFNGKKIDKIS
-341 MMSPI
+341 LISSI
-346 DSFAEKNGKLIF
+346 DSFAEKEGKVIF
-358 TQTVK
+358 TQTVQ
-363 NGGRFDRSELFLR
+363 NGGRTSRDELFLK
-376 EKNSAI
+376 EKDAQI
-382 KKLTENGSVLEAF
+382 KQLTQQGSVIEAF
-395 FGKNDDIF
+395 FGKNGDIF

-409 GINRITRIDVNGR
+409 GINRITRIDINGR

-434 LYSLSFSED
+434 IYSLSFSGD
-443 GKMVA
+443 GRVIA
-448 FTGNRFENEKNIFLF
+448 FTGNRFESEKNIFLF
-463 DTESEELREIEIE
+463 DTESEELREIEIS
-476 GEQYSVYFENDT
+476 GEQYSVYFENEK
-488 TLVFSSG
+488 TLVFSSEN
-495 QDADITPMRFDLSK
+495 DENIVPLRLDLGT
-509 NEVIQLCEPPYPALF
+509 NEVVKLCEPPYPALF
-524 PKVRGKKVYYLTF
+524 PKVQDKKVYYLTF
-537 DNDGFY
+537 DNDGYY
-543 PDSCDIKANS
+543 PDSCDMKTNGQKLS
-553 GKVAVAAVQVIEKG
+553 PAVVKVIEKG
-567 KKAELQHKLSKAK
+567 EKAKLQHELAKAK
-580 GYEGMFPALWYP
+580 GYEGMLPALWFP
-592 QFSTNFDIWLIGAT
+592 QFDTNFDIWMIGAT

-636 NYYDDAFLPSF
+636 NYYDEAVLPSF
-647 RTFFTY
+647 RAFFTY
-653 SNQTENIG
+653 SNQTENIDDPDI
-661 NAEVSRVLTNRFMLG
+661 SRILTNRFMAG
-676 AASAGVFTHPAAGAF
+676 VSSTGVFTHPASGAF

-699 SLGWSAGIGGVA
+699 SIGWSAGIGGVV
-711 MDVKEPL
+711 MDVKDPNEPL
-718 TPQQTRAKDED
+718 QEKAED
-729 EVILSLGLNYGF
+729 DDDVILSFGLNYGF
-741 TLNFNSSSRFLSEPM
+741 NLSFNSSSRFLNEPM
-756 NNFSISAPV
+756 NSFSFSAPV
-765 AFSKFFLTKQEE
+765 VFSKLFLTKQEE
-777 LVFAPEISLSFLL
+777 LVFAPQITLSFLL
-790 SKTGKIGF
+790 SETGKIGF

-808 FSDDKFAVT
+808 FSDDEISVT
-817 GSEEDCKITR
+817 GAEEDYKITN
-827 FNNFIGKNS
+827 FSNFIGRNS

-854 FVSRNE
+854 FLSSNE
-860 ILFHIVSLES
+860 LVFHIVSLES

-881 IQGAVFFDAGTISD
+881 IQGAVFFDAGSVSD
-895 DISVFKGKFSAGTGF
+895 DPNMFDNKFSLGTGF
-910 EIRLLTYL
+910 EIRVLTYI
-918 VYRAPVMWIFGT
+918 VYRAPLMWIFGT
-930 GYGLTDR
+930 GYGLTDK

-942 YFNLGM
+942 YFNVGM

>member
-1 MVELRY
+1 MK
-7 LSEIAGNEMFPVIII
+7 NIII
-22 TFFTLLFSLPLSAG
+22 SIFLLFLSFALFA
-36 ETVTFSKYET
+36 EERVSFSRYET

-59 SVIDRL
+59 SVVDRL

-81 WVPKKK
+81 WTPKKK
-87 IAAVYDRET
+87 IAVVYDRET

-114 LYPPDRYSTLS
+114 IYPPDRYSTLS

-172 MIEGAAVYSES
+172 MLEGAAVYSES

-190 LSSPLYKKY
+190 LNSPLYKKY

-240 EKVGADGMKRFFEEL
+240 EHVGADGMKRFFEEL

-265 RAGKMAFH
+265 RAGKMAFR
-273 KSIYGMYKDFIRENK
+273 KSIYGMYKDFIKENR
-288 EKVNSGK
+288 EKVQSGK
-295 DAKPRAEERFSR
+295 SAKPWTEKRFSR
-307 VYADISGDNYK
+307 VYADISGDGYK
-318 FFAANQSDRGIY
+318 FFAANPSERALFSY
-330 SFDGRKINKIS
+330 DGKKINKIS
-341 MMSPI
+341 MMSSI
-346 DSFAEKNGKLIF
+346 DSFAEKEGKVIF

-363 NGGRFDRSELFLR
+363 NGGRLDRSELFLK
-376 EKNSAI
+376 EENSAI

-409 GINRITRIDVNGR
+409 GINRITRIDMSGK

-434 LYSLSFSED
+434 IYSLSFSEN
-443 GKMVA
+443 GKVIA
-448 FTGNRFENEKNIFLF
+448 FTGNRFESEKNIFLF
-463 DTESEELREIEIE
+463 DTKSGELREIEID
-476 GEQYSVYFENDT
+476 GEQYSVYFENEK
-488 TLVFSSG
+488 TLVFSSEN
-495 QDADITPMRFDLSK
+495 DENIVPLRLDLGT
-509 NEVIQLCEPPYPALF
+509 NEVVKLCEPPYPALF
-524 PKVRGKKVYYLTF
+524 PKVQDKKVYYLTF
-537 DNDGFY
+537 DNDGYY
-543 PDSCDIKANS
+543 PDSCDMKTNGQKLS
-553 GKVAVAAVQVIEKG
+553 PAVVKVIEKG
-567 KKAELQHKLSKAK
+567 EKAKLQHELTKAK
-580 GYEGMFPALWYP
+580 GYEGMLPALWFP
-592 QFSTNFDIWLIGAT
+592 QFDTNFDIWLVGAT

-621 YTKTFGGSGRHYVLL
+621 YTKIFGGSGRHYVLL
-636 NYYDDAFLPSF
+636 NYYDEAVLPSF
-647 RTFFTY
+647 RAFFTY
-653 SNQTENIG
+653 SNQAENIDDPDI
-661 NAEVSRVLTNRFMLG
+661 SRILTNRFMAG
-676 AASAGVFTHPAAGAF
+676 VSSTGVFTHPASGAF

-699 SLGWSAGIGGVA
+699 SLGWSLGLGGVA
-711 MDVKEPL
+711 MDVKEPDQ
-718 TPQQTRAKDED
+718 PQQTKAKDED
-729 EVILSLGLNYGF
+729 DVILSFGLNYGF
-741 TLNFNSSSRFLSEPM
+741 NLSFNSSSRFLSEPM

-765 AFSKFFLTKQEE
+765 VFSKLFLTEQEE
-777 LVFAPEISLSFLL
+777 LVFAPEITLSFLL
-790 SKTGKIGF
+790 SESGKVGF

-803 FYMQL
+803 FYIDL
-808 FSDDKFAVT
+808 FSDDEFAVT
-817 GSEEDCKITR
+817 GAEEDFKITS
-827 FNNFIGKNS
+827 FNNFIGRNS

-854 FVSRNE
+854 FLSSNE
-860 ILFHIVSLES
+860 LVFHIVSLES

-881 IQGAVFFDAGTISD
+881 IQGAVFFDAGSVSD
-895 DISVFKGKFSAGTGF
+895 DPNMFDNKFSLGTGF
-910 EIRLLTYL
+910 EIRLLTYI
-918 VYRAPVMWIFGT
+918 VYRAPLMWIFGT
-930 GYGLTDR
+930 GYGLTDK

-942 YFNLGM
+942 YFNVGM

>member
-1 MVELRY
+1 MTKNL
-7 LSEIAGNEMFPVIII
+7 IIS
-22 TFFTLLFSLPLSAG
+22 TFLLFLSFALFAE

-81 WVPKKK
+81 WTPKKK
-87 IAAVYDRET
+87 IAVVYDRET

-183 VSEGKGR
+183 ISEGKGR
-190 LSSPLYKKY
+190 LNSPLYKKY

-207 TELKLGELSG
+207 TELKLGGLSG

-240 EKVGADGMKRFFEEL
+240 EHVGADGMKRFFEEL

-273 KSIYGMYKDFIRENK
+273 KSIYGMYKDFLRENRG
-288 EKVNSGK
+288 KVQNGK
-295 DAKPRAEERFSR
+295 RAKPWTEERFSR
-307 VYADISGDNYK
+307 VYADLDSPDYR
-318 FFAANQSDRGIY
+318 FFAANQSERGIY
-330 SFDGRKINKIS
+330 DFDGKKIS
-341 MMSPI
+341 KLNTMSSVT
-346 DSFAEKNGKLIF
+346 SFAEKDGKMLF
-358 TQTVK
+358 TQTVTD
-363 NGGRFDRSELFLR
+363 GGRTSRDELFLKD
-376 EKNSAI
+376 KNSEI
-382 KKLTENGSVLEAF
+382 RQLTENGSVLEAF
-395 FGKNDDIF
+395 FGRNDDIF

-409 GINRITRIDVNGR
+409 GINRITRIDHSGK

-434 LYSLSFSED
+434 IYSLTFSRN
-443 GKMVA
+443 GKIMA
-448 FTGNRFENEKNIFLF
+448 FTGNRFESEKNIFLF
-463 DTESEELREIEIE
+463 DTESGELREIEIV
-476 GEQYSVYFENDT
+476 GEQYSVCFESER
-488 TLVFSSG
+488 TLVFSSENG
-495 QDADITPMRFDLSK
+495 ANITPMRLDLGT
-509 NEVIQLCEPPYPALF
+509 NEVSKLCEPPYPALF
-524 PKVRGKKVYYLTF
+524 PKVKDRKVYYLTF

-543 PDSCDIKANS
+543 PDSCEIKADS
-553 GKVAVAAVQVIEKG
+553 GKLPNAVVKVTGKG
-567 KKAELQHKLSKAK
+567 KKAELQHELKKAH
-580 GYEGMFPALWYP
+580 GYEGMLPSLWYP
-592 QFSTNFDIWLIGAT
+592 QFSTDFDIWMIGAT

-636 NYYDDAFLPSF
+636 DYYDDAILPSF

-653 SNQTENIG
+653 SHQTENIDDPD
-661 NAEVSRVLTNRFMLG
+661 VSRVLTDRLMLG
-676 AASAGVFTHPAAGAF
+676 ASSTGVFTHPAAGAF

-699 SLGWSAGIGGVA
+699 SIGWSAGIGGVI
-711 MDVKEPL
+711 MDAKEPAQ
-718 TPQQTRAKDED
+718 PHQIRAKDED
-729 EVILSLGLNYGF
+729 DVILSFGLSYGF

-756 NNFSISAPV
+756 NNFSFSAPV
-765 AFSKFFLTKQEE
+765 VFSKLFLTKQEE
-777 LVFAPEISLSFLL
+777 LAFAPEISLSFLL
-790 SKTGKIGF
+790 SETGKIGF

-803 FYMQL
+803 FYMEFL
-808 FSDDKFAVT
+808 SDERISVT
-817 GSEEDCKITR
+817 GAEEDRKLSDL
-827 FNNFIGKNS
+827 NNFIGRNS
-836 YSLLLRG
+836 FSLLLRG
-843 FNSATAEGHHA
+843 FNNATAEGHHA
-854 FVSRNE
+854 FLSKNE
-860 ILFHIVSLES
+860 LVFHIVSLES

-895 DISVFKGKFSAGTGF
+895 DVSVFKGHFSASTGF

-918 VYRAPVMWIFGT
+918 IYRAPVMWIFGT

-942 YFNLGM
+942 YFNVGI

>member
-1 MVELRY
+1 ML
-7 LSEIAGNEMFPVIII
+7 F
-22 TFFTLLFSLPLSAG
+22 FSLFVFAEKS
-36 ETVTFSKYET
+36 VTFSKYET

-87 IAAVYDRET
+87 IAVVYDRET

-183 VSEGKGR
+183 VSERKGR
-190 LSSPLYKKY
+190 LNSPLYKKY

-288 EKVNSGK
+288 EKVESGK
-295 DAKPRAEERFSR
+295 SAKPRTEERFSR
-307 VYADISGDNYK
+307 VYADISGDDYK
-318 FFAANQSDRGIY
+318 FFAANQSERAIFN
-330 SFDGRKINKIS
+330 FDGKKIDKTGL
-341 MMSPI
+341 MSSI
-346 DSFAEKNGKLIF
+346 DSFAEKEGKLIF

-363 NGGRFDRSELFLR
+363 NGGRLDRSELFLK

-409 GINRITRIDVNGR
+409 GINRITRIDVNGK

-434 LYSLSFSED
+434 IYSLSFSED
-443 GKMVA
+443 GKTIA
-448 FTGNRFENEKNIFLF
+448 FTGNRFESEKNIFLF
-463 DTESEELREIEIE
+463 DTASGELREIEIA
-476 GEQYSVYFENDT
+476 GEQYSVYFENER

-495 QDADITPMRFDLSK
+495 NDENITPMRLDLST
-509 NEVIQLCEPPYPALF
+509 NEVAQLCEPAYPALF
-524 PKVRGKKVYYLTF
+524 PKVADKKVYYLTF

-543 PDSCDIKANS
+543 PDSCDIKAKS
-553 GKVAVAAVQVIEKG
+553 GKLPNAVVKVIEKG
-567 KKAELQHKLSKAK
+567 EKAKLQHELTKAK

-592 QFSTNFDIWLIGAT
+592 QFGTNFDIWMIGAT
-606 VMGKSNDQMRSYDIT
+606 VMGKSNDQMRSYDVT

-636 NYYDDAFLPSF
+636 NYYDEAFLPKF

-653 SNQTENIG
+653 SNQTENVD
-661 NAEVSRVLTNRFMLG
+661 ATDVSRVVTNRFMAG
-676 AASAGVFTHPAAGAF
+676 ASSKGVFSHPVSGAGR
-691 SDVVSVGH
+691 DIVSAEH
-699 SLGWSAGIGGVA
+699 SLGWSLGLGGVV
-711 MDVKEPL
+711 MDEKEPL
-718 TPQQTRAKDED
+718 TPQQIRADDED
-729 EVILSLGLNYGF
+729 DVILSFGIEYAF
-741 TLNFNSSSRFLSEPM
+741 SMNFNSSSRFLSEPM

-765 AFSKFFLTKQEE
+765 VFSKLFLTSQEE
-777 LVFAPEISLSFLL
+777 LTFSPQITLSFLL
-790 SKTGKIGF
+790 SESGKIGF
-798 VTKNS
+798 LTKNS
-803 FYMQL
+803 FYMQF
-808 FSDDKFAVT
+808 FSEDNVSIT
-817 GSEEDCKITR
+817 GAEEDRKITD
-827 FNNFIGKNS
+827 FNNLIGRNS
-836 YSLLLRG
+836 YSFLLRS
-843 FNSATAEGHHA
+843 FDTIAAEGRNA
-854 FVSRNE
+854 FLSKNE
-860 ILFHIVSLES
+860 IVFHIVSLES

-881 IQGAVFFDAGTISD
+881 IQGAVFFDAGTVSD
-895 DISVFKGKFSAGTGF
+895 DVSVFKGHFSAGTGF
-910 EIRLLTYL
+910 ELRLLTYV
-918 VYRAPVMWIFGT
+918 VYSVPVIFIFGT

-942 YFNLGM
+942 YFNLGYDI

>member
-1 MVELRY
+1 
-7 LSEIAGNEMFPVIII
+7 MF
-22 TFFTLLFSLPLSAG
+22 FSLFVFAE

-75 IKALYG
+75 IKELYG
-81 WVPKKK
+81 WTPKKK
-87 IAAVYDRET
+87 IVVVYDRET

-114 LYPPDRYSTLS
+114 IYPPERYSTLS

-190 LSSPLYKKY
+190 LNSPLYKKY

-207 TELKLGELSG
+207 TELKLGGLSG

-240 EKVGADGMKRFFEEL
+240 EHVGADGMKRFFEEL

-265 RAGKMAFH
+265 RAGKMAFRR
-273 KSIYGMYKDFIRENK
+273 SIYGMYKDFIRENK
-288 EKVNSGK
+288 EKVESGK
-295 DAKPRAEERFSR
+295 SAKPWTEKRFSR
-307 VYADISGDNYK
+307 VYADISGDGYK
-318 FFAANQSDRGIY
+318 FFAANPSERALFSY
-330 SFDGRKINKIS
+330 DGKKINKIS
-341 MMSPI
+341 MMSSI
-346 DSFAEKNGKLIF
+346 DSFAEKEGKVIF

-363 NGGRFDRSELFLR
+363 NGGRLDRSELFLKN
-376 EKNSAI
+376 KNSQV
-382 KKLTENGSVLEAF
+382 KKLTQNGSVLEVF

-409 GINRITRIDVNGR
+409 GINRITRIDMSGK

-434 LYSLSFSED
+434 IYSLSFSEN
-443 GKMVA
+443 GKVIA
-448 FTGNRFENEKNIFLF
+448 FTGNRFESEKNIFLF
-463 DTESEELREIEIE
+463 DTESEELREIEIS
-476 GEQYSVYFENDT
+476 GEQYSVYFENEK
-488 TLVFSSG
+488 TLVFSSEN
-495 QDADITPMRFDLSK
+495 DENIVPLRLDLGT
-509 NEVIQLCEPPYPALF
+509 NEVVKLCEPPYPALF
-524 PKVRGKKVYYLTF
+524 PKVQDKKVYYLTF
-537 DNDGFY
+537 DNDGYY
-543 PDSCDIKANS
+543 PDSCDMKTNGQKLS
-553 GKVAVAAVQVIEKG
+553 PAVVKVIEKG
-567 KKAELQHKLSKAK
+567 EKAKLQHELTKAK
-580 GYEGMFPALWYP
+580 GYEGMLPALWFP
-592 QFSTNFDIWLIGAT
+592 QFDTNFDIWMIGAT

-636 NYYDDAFLPSF
+636 NYYDEAVLPSF
-647 RTFFTY
+647 RAFFTY
-653 SNQTENIG
+653 SNQAENIDDPDI
-661 NAEVSRVLTNRFMLG
+661 SRILTNRFMAG
-676 AASAGVFTHPAAGAF
+676 VSSTGVFTHPASGAF

-699 SLGWSAGIGGVA
+699 SLGWSLGLGGVA
-711 MDVKEPL
+711 MDVKEPDQ
-718 TPQQTRAKDED
+718 PQQTKAKDED
-729 EVILSLGLNYGF
+729 DVILSFGLNYGF
-741 TLNFNSSSRFLSEPM
+741 NLSFNSSSRFLSEPM

-765 AFSKFFLTKQEE
+765 VFSKLFLTEQEE
-777 LVFAPEISLSFLL
+777 LVFAPEITLSFLL
-790 SKTGKIGF
+790 SESGKVGF

-803 FYMQL
+803 FYIDL
-808 FSDDKFAVT
+808 FSDDEFAVT
-817 GSEEDCKITR
+817 GAEEDFKITS
-827 FNNFIGKNS
+827 FNNFIGRNS

-854 FVSRNE
+854 FLSKNE
-860 ILFHIVSLES
+860 LVFHIVSLES

-881 IQGAVFFDAGTISD
+881 IQGAVFFDAGSVSD
-895 DISVFKGKFSAGTGF
+895 DPNMFDNKFSLGTGF
-910 EIRLLTYL
+910 EIRLLTYI
-918 VYRAPVMWIFGT
+918 VYRAPLMWIFGT
-930 GYGLTDR
+930 GYGLTDK

-942 YFNLGM
+942 YFNVGM

>member
-1 MVELRY
+1 MKTKNLIILTFLFF
-7 LSEIAGNEMFPVIII
+7 LSFA
-22 TFFTLLFSLPLSAG
+22 LFAEERVS
-36 ETVTFSKYET
+36 FSRYET

-81 WVPKKK
+81 WTPKKK
-87 IAAVYDRET
+87 IAVVYDRET

-114 LYPPDRYSTLS
+114 IYPPERYSTLS

-190 LSSPLYKKY
+190 LNSPLYKSY
-199 LYSFFDAG
+199 LDSFFKAG

-231 GTFFYAYLI
+231 GTFFYSYLV

-273 KSIYGMYKDFIRENK
+273 KSIYGLYKDFIRENRERVLNESK
-288 EKVNSGK
+288 TA
-295 DAKPRAEERFSR
+295 AKPWTEKRFST
-307 VYADISGDNYK
+307 VYADLDSTDYR
-318 FFAANQSDRGIY
+318 FFAANQSERAVF
-330 SFDGRKINKIS
+330 SFDGRKMNKIGL
-341 MMSPI
+341 MSSI
-346 DSFAEKNGKLIF
+346 DSFAEKDGIIIF

-363 NGGRFDRSELFLR
+363 NGGRFSRSELFLK
-376 EKNSAI
+376 EKNSEI
-382 KKLTENGSVLEAF
+382 RQLTENGSVLEAF
-395 FGKNDDIF
+395 FGRNGDIF

-409 GINRITRIDVNGR
+409 GINRITQIDYSGK

-434 LYSLSFSED
+434 IYSLTFSED
-443 GKMVA
+443 GKTMA
-448 FTGNRFENEKNIFLF
+448 FSGNRFESEKNIFLF
-463 DTESEELREIEIE
+463 DIESGEIKEIDIP
-476 GEQYSVYFENDT
+476 GEQYSVHFENDK
-488 TLVFSSG
+488 TLVFSSEKG
-495 QDADITPMRFDLSK
+495 AKIVPMRLNLEK
-509 NEVIQLCEPPYPALF
+509 NEAVQLCTPAETAIF
-524 PKVRGKKVYYLTF
+524 PKVSGKKVYYLTF

-543 PDSCDIKANS
+543 PDSCEIDENGAETLQAS
-553 GKVAVAAVQVIEKG
+553 VSTVEKG
-567 KKAELQHKLSKAK
+567 KKDELKHELKKAK
-580 GYEGMFPALWYP
+580 FYEGMFPSLWYP
-592 QFSTNFDIWLIGAT
+592 QFSTNFEIWKVGAT
-606 VMGKSNDQMRSYDIT
+606 VMGKSNDQMRSYDVT

-636 NYYDDAFLPSF
+636 NYYDDAVLPSF
-647 RTFFTY
+647 RAFFKY
-653 SNQTENIG
+653 SNQTENIDDE
-661 NAEVSRVLTNRFMLG
+661 EVSRVLTNRFMFG
-676 AASAGVFTHPAAGAF
+676 TSSTGVFSHPAAGALA
-691 SDVVSVGH
+691 DVVSIGH
-699 SLGWSAGIGGVA
+699 SIGWAAGIGGVT
-711 MDVKEPL
+711 MDVREPAE
-718 TPQQTRAKDED
+718 PQQEKAKDED
-729 EVILSLGLNYGF
+729 DVILSFGLNYTF
-741 TLNFNSSSRFLSEPM
+741 NLNFNSSSRFLSEPM
-756 NNFSISAPV
+756 NNFSFSAPV
-765 AFSKFFLTKQEE
+765 VFSKLFLTENEE
-777 LVFAPEISLSFLL
+777 LTFAPQITLSFLL
-790 SKTGKIGF
+790 SETGKLGF

-808 FSDDKFAVT
+808 ISEDKISVT
-817 GSEEDCKITR
+817 GAEENKKVTD
-827 FNNFIGKNS
+827 FNNLIGRNS

-843 FNSATAEGHHA
+843 FNGSVGSGDHA
-854 FVSRNE
+854 FFSSNE
-860 ILFHIVSLES
+860 IVFHIVSLNS

-881 IQGAVFFDAGTISD
+881 IQGAVFFDAGTVSD
-895 DISVFKGKFSAGTGF
+895 DVSVFKGHFSAGTGF
-910 EIRLLTYL
+910 EIRLLTYV
-918 VYRAPVMWIFGT
+918 VYRAPLMFIVGT

-942 YFNLGM
+942 YFNFGM

>member
-1 MVELRY
+1 MTKNL
-7 LSEIAGNEMFPVIII
+7 IIS
-22 TFFTLLFSLPLSAG
+22 TFLLFLSFALFAE

-81 WVPKKK
+81 WTPKKK
-87 IAAVYDRET
+87 IAVVYDRET

-190 LSSPLYKKY
+190 LNSPLYKKY

-207 TELKLGELSG
+207 TELKLGGLSG

-240 EKVGADGMKRFFEEL
+240 DHVGADGMKRFFEEL

-288 EKVNSGK
+288 EKVQTGK
-295 DAKPRAEERFSR
+295 SAKPWTEKRFSR
-307 VYADISGDNYK
+307 VYADLLGDDYR
-318 FFAANQSDRGIY
+318 FFATNQSERALFSY
-330 SFDGRKINKIS
+330 DGKKISKIS
-341 MMSPI
+341 MMSSI
-346 DSFAEKNGKLIF
+346 ESFAEKEGKVIF
-358 TQTVK
+358 TRSVK
-363 NGGRFDRSELFLR
+363 NGGRFDRAELFLK

-382 KKLTENGSVLEAF
+382 QQLTENGSVLEAF

-409 GINRITRIDVNGR
+409 GINRITRIDHSGR

-434 LYSLSFSED
+434 IYSLSFSED
-443 GKMVA
+443 GRVIA

-463 DTESEELREIEIE
+463 DSESGELREIEID
-476 GEQYSVYFENDT
+476 GEQYSVYFENDR
-488 TLVFSSG
+488 TLVFSSENG
-495 QDADITPMRFDLSK
+495 ANITPMRLDLGT
-509 NEVIQLCEPPYPALF
+509 NEVSKLCEPPYPALF
-524 PKVRGKKVYYLTF
+524 PKVKDRKVYYLTF
-537 DNDGFY
+537 DNDGYY

-553 GKVAVAAVQVIEKG
+553 ETMSPAVVKVIEKG
-567 KKAELQHKLSKAK
+567 KKAELKHELAKAK
-580 GYEGMFPALWYP
+580 GYEGMFPSLWYP
-592 QFSTNFDIWLIGAT
+592 QFSTDFDIWMIGAT

-636 NYYDDAFLPSF
+636 DYYDDAILPSF

-653 SNQTENIG
+653 SHQIENIDDPD
-661 NAEVSRVLTNRFMLG
+661 VSRVLTDRLMLG
-676 AASAGVFTHPAAGAF
+676 ASSTGVFTHPAAGAF

-699 SLGWSAGIGGVA
+699 SIGWSAGIGGVI
-711 MDVKEPL
+711 MDAKEPAQ
-718 TPQQTRAKDED
+718 PHQIRAKDED
-729 EVILSLGLNYGF
+729 DVILSFGLSYGF

-756 NNFSISAPV
+756 NNFSFSAPV
-765 AFSKFFLTKQEE
+765 VFSKLFLTKQEE
-777 LVFAPEISLSFLL
+777 LAFAPEISLSFLL
-790 SKTGKIGF
+790 SETGKIGF

-803 FYMQL
+803 FYMEFL
-808 FSDDKFAVT
+808 SDERISVT
-817 GSEEDCKITR
+817 GAEEDRKLSDL
-827 FNNFIGKNS
+827 NNFIGRNS
-836 YSLLLRG
+836 FSLLLRG
-843 FNSATAEGHHA
+843 FNNATAEGHHA
-854 FVSRNE
+854 FLSKNE
-860 ILFHIVSLES
+860 LVFHIVSLES

-895 DISVFKGKFSAGTGF
+895 DVSVFKGHFSASTGF

-918 VYRAPVMWIFGT
+918 IYRAPVMWIFGT

-942 YFNLGM
+942 YFNLGI

>member
-1 MVELRY
+1 MLPRPQISADMKKVIFSIIFLFF
-7 LSEIAGNEMFPVIII
+7 SFP
-22 TFFTLLFSLPLSAG
+22 LLA
-36 ETVTFSKYET
+36 EEAVTFSKYET
-46 EHQILYFSSNLDP
+46 EHQILYFSSNIDP

-87 IAAVYDRET
+87 IAVVYDRET

-114 LYPPDRYSTLS
+114 IYPPERYSTLS

-148 RGFPR
+148 RGFPK

-183 VSEGKGR
+183 ISEGKGR
-190 LSSPLYKKY
+190 LNSPLYKKY

-231 GTFFYAYLI
+231 GTFFYAYLV

-273 KSIYGMYKDFIRENK
+273 KSIYGLYKYFVRENK
-288 EKVNSGK
+288 EKVQKENV
-295 DAKPRAEERFSR
+295 AKPWTEERFSR
-307 VYADISGDNYK
+307 VYADIAGEGYR

-330 SFDGRKINKIS
+330 NFDGRKISKLNT
-341 MMSPI
+341 MSSVT
-346 DSFAEKNGKLIF
+346 SFAEKDGKMLF
-358 TQTVK
+358 TQTVTD
-363 NGGRFDRSELFLR
+363 GGRTSRDELFLK
-376 EKNSAI
+376 EKNSEI
-382 KKLTENGSVLEAF
+382 RQLTQNGSVLEAF

-409 GINRITRIDVNGR
+409 GINRITRIDYSGK

-434 LYSLSFSED
+434 IYSLTFSED
-443 GKMVA
+443 GKNMA
-448 FTGNRFENEKNIFLF
+448 FTGNRFESEKNIFLF
-463 DTESEELREIEIE
+463 DSESGGLREIEIE
-476 GEQYSVYFENDT
+476 GEQYSVYFESGRR
-488 TLVFSSG
+488 LVFSSG
-495 QDADITPMRFDLSK
+495 NDENIIPMRLDLGT
-509 NEVIQLCEPPYPALF
+509 NEVVRLCEPPYPALF
-524 PKVRGKKVYYLTF
+524 PKVQGKKVYYLTF
-537 DNDGFY
+537 DNGGYY
-543 PDSCDIKANS
+543 PDSCEIDENSAEKIKAS
-553 GKVAVAAVQVIEKG
+553 VTTVEKG
-567 KKAELQHKLSKAK
+567 EKAKLQHELAKAK

-636 NYYDDAFLPSF
+636 DYYDDAVLPSF

-653 SNQTENIG
+653 SHQTENID
-661 NAEVSRVLTNRFMLG
+661 EEDVSRIVTDRLMLG
-676 AASAGVFTHPAAGAF
+676 ASSTGVFTHPVAGAGQ
-691 SDVVSVGH
+691 DVVSVGH
-699 SLGWSAGIGGVA
+699 SLGWSAGIGGVT
-711 MDVKEPL
+711 MDVKEPGE
-718 TPQQTRAKDED
+718 PHQNRAKDED
-729 EVILSLGLNYGF
+729 DVILSFGLNYGF

-756 NNFSISAPV
+756 NNFSISVPV
-765 AFSKFFLTKQEE
+765 VFSKLFLTENEE
-777 LVFAPEISLSFLL
+777 LTFAPQITLSFLL
-790 SKTGKIGF
+790 SKSGKIGF

-803 FYMQL
+803 FYMEFL
-808 FSDDKFAVT
+808 SDDEISVT
-817 GSEEDCKITR
+817 GAEEERKLSD
-827 FNNFIGKNS
+827 FNNFIGRNS
-836 YSLLLRG
+836 YSLLMRG

-854 FVSRNE
+854 FLSKNE
-860 ILFHIVSLES
+860 IVFHIVSLES

-881 IQGAVFFDAGTISD
+881 IQGAVFFDAGTVSGD
-895 DISVFKGKFSAGTGF
+895 VSVFNGHFSASTGF
-910 EIRLLTYL
+910 EIRLLTYI
-918 VYRAPVMWIFGT
+918 VYRAPVMWTFGT
-930 GYGLTDR
+930 GYGFTDG

>member
-1 MVELRY
+1 MKKLIF
-7 LSEIAGNEMFPVIII
+7 SII
-22 TFFTLLFSLPLSAG
+22 FLLFSFILFA
-36 ETVTFSKYET
+36 EEAVTFSKYET
-46 EHQILYFSSNLDP
+46 EHQILYFSSNLDT

-65 IADAERSEEF
+65 ISDAERSEEF

-87 IAAVYDRET
+87 IAVVYDRET

-114 LYPPDRYSTLS
+114 IYPPERYSTLS

-190 LSSPLYKKY
+190 LNSPLYKSY
-199 LYSFFDAG
+199 LDSFFKAG

-231 GTFFYAYLI
+231 GTFFYSYLV

-265 RAGKMAFH
+265 RAGKMAFR
-273 KSIYGMYKDFIRENK
+273 KSIYGLYKDFIRENRERVLNESK
-288 EKVNSGK
+288 KA
-295 DAKPRAEERFSR
+295 AKPWTEERFST
-307 VYADISGDNYK
+307 VYADLDSPDYR
-318 FFAANQSDRGIY
+318 FFAANPAERAVF
-330 SFDGRKINKIS
+330 SFDGRKMKKS
-341 MMSPI
+341 GLMSRV
-346 DSFAEKNGKLIF
+346 DSFAEKEGRTVF
-358 TQTVK
+358 TQTVQ
-363 NGGRFDRSELFLR
+363 NGGRFARSELFLK

-382 KKLTENGSVLEAF
+382 RRLTENGSVLEAF

-409 GINRITRIDVNGR
+409 GINRITRIDYSGK
-422 VLKEWEFPAIDS
+422 VLKEWEFPKIDS
-434 LYSLSFSED
+434 IYSLTFSED
-443 GKMVA
+443 GKIMA

-463 DTESEELREIEIE
+463 NLESGEIKEIDIP
-476 GEQYSVYFENDT
+476 GEQYSVHFENDK
-488 TLVFSSG
+488 TLVFSSEKG
-495 QDADITPMRFDLSK
+495 AKIVPMRLNLEK
-509 NEVIQLCEPPYPALF
+509 NEARQLCTPPETVIF
-524 PKVRGKKVYYLTF
+524 PKVSGKKVYYLTF

-543 PDSCDIKANS
+543 PDSCEINETGAETLQAS
-553 GKVAVAAVQVIEKG
+553 VLAVEKG
-567 KKAELQHKLSKAK
+567 KKDELKHELKKAK
-580 GYEGMFPALWYP
+580 FYEGMFPSLWYP
-592 QFSTNFDIWLIGAT
+592 QFSTDFDIWMVGAT

-636 NYYDDAFLPSF
+636 NYYDEAVLPSF
-647 RTFFTY
+647 RSFFTY
-653 SNQTENIG
+653 SNQTENVDDP
-661 NAEVSRVLTNRFMLG
+661 EVSRVLTNRFMLG
-676 AASAGVFTHPAAGAF
+676 ASSAGTFSHPAAGAL
-691 SDVVSVGH
+691 SDVVSIGH
-699 SLGWSAGIGGVA
+699 SLGWAAGIGGVT
-711 MDVKEPL
+711 MDVKEPSDPL
-718 TPQQTRAKDED
+718 QIKAKDED
-729 EVILSLGLNYGF
+729 DVILSLGLSYDF

-756 NNFSISAPV
+756 NSFSFSAPV
-765 AFSKFFLTKQEE
+765 VFSKLLLTKNEE
-777 LVFAPEISLSFLL
+777 LTFAPQITLSFLL
-790 SKTGKIGF
+790 SKNGKVGF

-808 FSDDKFAVT
+808 ISDDEISAT
-817 GSEEDCKITR
+817 GAEEDRKVTD
-827 FNNFIGKNS
+827 FNNLIGRNS

-843 FNSATAEGHHA
+843 FNNVTAEGNHA
-854 FVSRNE
+854 FLSKNE
-860 ILFHIVSLES
+860 IVFHIVSLNS

-881 IQGAVFFDAGTISD
+881 IQGAVFFDAGTVSD
-895 DISVFKGKFSAGTGF
+895 DINVFNGRFSAGTGF
-910 EIRLLTYL
+910 EIRLLTYI
-918 VYRAPVMWIFGT
+918 VYRAPVMFIFGT
-930 GYGLTDR
+930 GYGLTDT
-937 HDVSF
+937 HDVSL

>member
-1 MVELRY
+1 MKK
-7 LSEIAGNEMFPVIII
+7 VIFSII
-22 TFFTLLFSLPLSAG
+22 FLLFSFTLFA
-36 ETVTFSKYET
+36 EEAVTFSKYET

-87 IAAVYDRET
+87 IAVVYDRET

-114 LYPPDRYSTLS
+114 IYPPERYSTLS

-183 VSEGKGR
+183 ISEGKGR
-190 LSSPLYKKY
+190 LNSPLYKKY

-240 EKVGADGMKRFFEEL
+240 EHVGADGMKRFFEEL

-273 KSIYGMYKDFIRENK
+273 KSIYGLYKDFVRENRERVLNESK
-288 EKVNSGK
+288 KA
-295 DAKPRAEERFSR
+295 AKPWTEERFSR
-307 VYADISGDNYK
+307 VYADLDSPDYR
-318 FFAANQSDRGIY
+318 FFAANQSERGIY
-330 SFDGRKINKIS
+330 DFDGKKIS
-341 MMSPI
+341 KLNTMSSVT
-346 DSFAEKNGKLIF
+346 SFAEKDGKMLF
-358 TQTVK
+358 TQTVTD
-363 NGGRFDRSELFLR
+363 GGRTSRDELFLK
-376 EKNSAI
+376 EKNSEI
-382 KKLTENGSVLEAF
+382 RQLTENGSVLEAF
-395 FGKNDDIF
+395 FGRNDDIF

-409 GINRITRIDVNGR
+409 GINRITRIDYSGK

-434 LYSLSFSED
+434 IYSLTFSQN
-443 GKMVA
+443 GKIMA
-448 FTGNRFENEKNIFLF
+448 FTGNRFESEKNIFLF
-463 DTESEELREIEIE
+463 DSESGELREIEIE
-476 GEQYSVYFENDT
+476 GEQYSVCFESER

-495 QDADITPMRFDLSK
+495 NDENITPMRLDPDT
-509 NEVIQLCEPPYPALF
+509 NEVVQLCEPAYPALF
-524 PKVRGKKVYYLTF
+524 PKVQDKKVYYLTF

-543 PDSCDIKANS
+543 PDSCEIKADS
-553 GKVAVAAVQVIEKG
+553 GKLPNAVVKVTGKG
-567 KKAELQHKLSKAK
+567 KKAELQHELKKAH
-580 GYEGMFPALWYP
+580 GYEGMLPSLWYP
-592 QFSTNFDIWLIGAT
+592 QFATNFDIWLVVGAT

-636 NYYDDAFLPSF
+636 DYYDDAVLPSF

-653 SNQTENIG
+653 SHQTENID
-661 NAEVSRVLTNRFMLG
+661 EEDVSRIVTDRLMLG
-676 AASAGVFTHPAAGAF
+676 ASSTGVFTHPAAGAGQ
-691 SDVVSVGH
+691 DVVSVGH
-699 SLGWSAGIGGVA
+699 SLGWSAGLGGVI
-711 MDVKEPL
+711 MDVKEPKE
-718 TPQQTRAKDED
+718 PHQEKANDED
-729 EVILSLGLNYGF
+729 DVILSFGLNYTF
-741 TLNFNSSSRFLSEPM
+741 NLNFNSSSRFLSEPM
-756 NNFSISAPV
+756 NNFSFSAPV
-765 AFSKFFLTKQEE
+765 VFSKLFLTKQEE
-777 LVFAPEISLSFLL
+777 LVFAPQITLSFLL
-790 SKTGKIGF
+790 SETGKIGF

-803 FYMQL
+803 FYMDF
-808 FSDDKFAVT
+808 FSDDDITVT
-817 GSEEDCKITR
+817 GAEEDYKITN
-827 FNNFIGKNS
+827 FSNFIGRNS

-843 FNSATAEGHHA
+843 FNDATAEGNHA
-854 FVSRNE
+854 FLSKNE
-860 ILFHIVSLES
+860 LVFHIVSLES

-881 IQGAVFFDAGTISD
+881 IQGAVFFDAGTVSD
-895 DISVFKGKFSAGTGF
+895 DPNMFDNKFSLGTGF
-910 EIRLLTYL
+910 EIRLLTYI
-918 VYRAPVMWIFGT
+918 VYRAPLMWIFGT
-930 GYGLTDR
+930 GYGLTDK
-937 HDVSF
+937 HDVGF

>member
-1 MVELRY
+1 
-7 LSEIAGNEMFPVIII
+7 MF
-22 TFFTLLFSLPLSAG
+22 FSLFVFAE
-36 ETVTFSKYET
+36 ETVSFSKYET
-46 EHQILYFSSNLDP
+46 EHQVLYFSSNLDP

-75 IKALYG
+75 IKVLYG

-87 IAAVYDRET
+87 IAVVYDRES

-190 LSSPLYKKY
+190 LNSPLYKKY

-288 EKVNSGK
+288 EKVDSGK
-295 DAKPRAEERFSR
+295 SARPRTEERFSR
-307 VYADISGDNYK
+307 VYADISGESYK
-318 FFAANQSDRGIY
+318 FFAANQSERAIFN
-330 SFDGRKINKIS
+330 FDGRKTGKIGL
-341 MMSPI
+341 MSSI
-346 DSFAEKNGKLIF
+346 DSFAEKEGKLIF

-363 NGGRFDRSELFLR
+363 NGGRFDRSELFLK

-382 KKLTENGSVLEAF
+382 KKLTGNGSVIEAF
-395 FGKNDDIF
+395 FGKNNDIF

-409 GINRITRIDVNGR
+409 GINRITRIDVNGK

-434 LYSLSFSED
+434 IYSLSFSGD
-443 GKMVA
+443 GKTIA

-463 DTESEELREIEIE
+463 DTASGELREIEIS

-495 QDADITPMRFDLSK
+495 NDENIVPLRLDLST
-509 NEVIQLCEPPYPALF
+509 NEVVKLCEPPYPALF
-524 PKVRGKKVYYLTF
+524 PKVADKKVYYLTF

-553 GKVAVAAVQVIEKG
+553 GKLPQAVVKVIEKG
-567 KKAELQHKLSKAK
+567 EKAKLQHELTKAK

-592 QFSTNFDIWLIGAT
+592 QLGTNFDIWLVGAT
-606 VMGKSNDQMRSYDIT
+606 VMGKSNDQMRSYDVT

-636 NYYDDAFLPSF
+636 NYYDEAVLPSF
-647 RTFFTY
+647 RAFFNY
-653 SNQTENIG
+653 SNQTENIDDE
-661 NAEVSRVLTNRFMLG
+661 EVSRILTNRFMAG
-676 AASAGVFTHPAAGAF
+676 VSSTGVFTHPVSGAF
-691 SDVVSVGH
+691 SDVISIGH
-699 SLGWSAGIGGVA
+699 SIGWSAGLGGVT

-718 TPQQTRAKDED
+718 TPQQTKAKDED
-729 EVILSLGLNYGF
+729 DVVLSLGLSYGF
-741 TLNFNSSSRFLSEPM
+741 NLNFNSSSRFLSEPM
-756 NNFSISAPV
+756 NNFSFSAPV
-765 AFSKFFLTKQEE
+765 VFSKLFLTKQEE
-777 LVFAPEISLSFLL
+777 LVFAPEITLSFLL
-790 SKTGKIGF
+790 SKSGKLGF

-808 FSDDKFAVT
+808 FSDEEISVT
-817 GSEEDCKITR
+817 GAEEDYKITN
-827 FNNFIGKNS
+827 FNNFIGRNS

-843 FNSATAEGHHA
+843 FNEATAEGHHA
-854 FVSRNE
+854 FLSKNE
-860 ILFHIVSLES
+860 IVFHIVSLES

-881 IQGAVFFDAGTISD
+881 IQGAVFFDAGTVSD
-895 DISVFKGKFSAGTGF
+895 DVSVFKGHFSASTGF
-910 EIRLLTYL
+910 EIRLLTYI
-918 VYRAPVMWIFGT
+918 VYRAPLMWIFGT
-930 GYGLTDR
+930 GYGLTDK

>member
-1 MVELRY
+1 MKNL
-7 LSEIAGNEMFPVIII
+7 IILEV
-22 TFFTLLFSLPLSAG
+22 LLFFSLFVFAEERVS
-36 ETVTFSKYET
+36 FSRYET

-81 WVPKKK
+81 WTPKKK
-87 IAAVYDRET
+87 IAVVYDRET

-114 LYPPDRYSTLS
+114 IYPPDRYSTLS

-172 MIEGAAVYSES
+172 MLEGAAVYSES

-190 LSSPLYKKY
+190 LNSPLYKKY

-207 TELKLGELSG
+207 TELKLGGLSG

-240 EKVGADGMKRFFEEL
+240 DHVGADGMKRFFEEL

-273 KSIYGMYKDFIRENK
+273 KSIYGMYKDFIKENR
-288 EKVNSGK
+288 EKVKTGK
-295 DAKPRAEERFSR
+295 SAKPWTEKRFSR
-307 VYADISGDNYK
+307 VYADISGDGYK
-318 FFAANQSDRGIY
+318 FFAANPSERALFSY
-330 SFDGRKINKIS
+330 DGKKINKIS
-341 MMSPI
+341 MMSSI
-346 DSFAEKNGKLIF
+346 DSFAEKDGKIIF
-358 TQTVK
+358 TQTVQ
-363 NGGRFDRSELFLR
+363 NGGRFARSELFLND
-376 EKNSAI
+376 KNSQVQ
-382 KKLTENGSVLEAF
+382 KLTGNGSVLEAF
-395 FGKNDDIF
+395 FGKNGDIF

-409 GINRITRIDVNGR
+409 GINRITQIDHGGR

-434 LYSLSFSED
+434 IYSLSFSGD
-443 GKMVA
+443 GRVMA
-448 FTGNRFENEKNIFLF
+448 FTGNRFESEKNIFLF
-463 DTESEELREIEIE
+463 DTGSGELREIEIV
-476 GEQYSVYFENDT
+476 GEQYSVYFENDG

-495 QDADITPMRFDLSK
+495 NDENITPMRLDLST
-509 NEVIQLCEPPYPALF
+509 NEVVKLCEPPYPALF
-524 PKVRGKKVYYLTF
+524 PKVQDKKVYYLTF
-537 DNDGFY
+537 DNDGYY
-543 PDSCDIKANS
+543 PDSCDMKTNGQKLS
-553 GKVAVAAVQVIEKG
+553 PAVVKVIEKG
-567 KKAELQHKLSKAK
+567 EKAKLQHELAKAK
-580 GYEGMFPALWYP
+580 GYEGMLPALWFP
-592 QFSTNFDIWLIGAT
+592 QFDTNFDIWMIGAT

-636 NYYDDAFLPSF
+636 NYYDEAVLPSF
-647 RTFFTY
+647 RAFFTY
-653 SNQTENIG
+653 SNQTENIDDPDI
-661 NAEVSRVLTNRFMLG
+661 SRILTNRFMAG
-676 AASAGVFTHPAAGAF
+676 VSSTGVFTHPASGAF

-699 SLGWSAGIGGVA
+699 SLGWSLGLGGVA
-711 MDVKEPL
+711 MDVKEPDR
-718 TPQQTRAKDED
+718 PQQTKAKDED
-729 EVILSLGLNYGF
+729 DVILSFGLNYGF
-741 TLNFNSSSRFLSEPM
+741 NLSFNSSSRFLSEPM

-765 AFSKFFLTKQEE
+765 VFSKLFLTEQEE
-777 LVFAPEISLSFLL
+777 LVFAPEITLSFLL
-790 SKTGKIGF
+790 SKSGKVGF

-803 FYMQL
+803 FYIDL
-808 FSDDKFAVT
+808 FSDDEFAVT
-817 GSEEDCKITR
+817 GAEEDFKITS
-827 FNNFIGKNS
+827 FNNFIGRNS

-854 FVSRNE
+854 FLSSNE
-860 ILFHIVSLES
+860 LVFHIVSLES

-881 IQGAVFFDAGTISD
+881 IQGAVFFDTGSVSD
-895 DISVFKGKFSAGTGF
+895 DPNMFDNKFSLGTGF
-910 EIRLLTYL
+910 EIRLLTYI
-918 VYRAPVMWIFGT
+918 VYRAPLMWIFGT
-930 GYGLTDR
+930 GYGLTDK

-942 YFNLGM
+942 YFNVGM

>member
-1 MVELRY
+1 MKKL
-7 LSEIAGNEMFPVIII
+7 IISI
-22 TFFTLLFSLPLSAG
+22 ILLFFSLLVFA
-36 ETVTFSKYET
+36 EEAVTFSKYET

-87 IAAVYDRET
+87 IAVVYERET

-190 LSSPLYKKY
+190 LNSPLYKKY

-295 DAKPRAEERFSR
+295 SAKPWTEERFSR
-307 VYADISGDNYK
+307 VYADISGESYK
-318 FFAANQSDRGIY
+318 FFAANQSERAIFN
-330 SFDGRKINKIS
+330 FDGRKIDKTGL
-341 MMSPI
+341 MSSI
-346 DSFAEKNGKLIF
+346 DSFAERDGKVIF

-363 NGGRFDRSELFLR
+363 NGGRLDRSELFFK

-409 GINRITRIDVNGR
+409 GINRITRIDVNGK

-434 LYSLSFSED
+434 IYSLSFSED
-443 GKMVA
+443 GKTIA
-448 FTGNRFENEKNIFLF
+448 FTGNRFESEKNIFLF
-463 DTESEELREIEIE
+463 DTASGEVREIEIE
-476 GEQYSVYFENDT
+476 GEQYSVYFENGT

-495 QDADITPMRFDLSK
+495 QDADITPMRLDLST
-509 NEVIQLCEPPYPALF
+509 NEVVQLCEPAYPALF
-524 PKVRGKKVYYLTF
+524 PKVVDKKVYYLTF

-553 GKVAVAAVQVIEKG
+553 GKLPQAVVKVIEKG
-567 KKAELQHKLSKAK
+567 EKAKLQHELSKAK
-580 GYEGMFPALWYP
+580 GYEGMLPALWYP
-592 QFSTNFDIWLIGAT
+592 QFGTNFDIWMIGAT

-636 NYYDDAFLPSF
+636 NYYDDALLPSF
-647 RTFFTY
+647 RAFFTY
-653 SNQTENIG
+653 SNQTENIDDE
-661 NAEVSRVLTNRFMLG
+661 EVSRVLTNRFMAG
-676 AASAGVFTHPAAGAF
+676 VSSTGVFTHPAAGAF

-699 SLGWSAGIGGVA
+699 SLGWSAGLGGVA

-718 TPQQTRAKDED
+718 TPRQAKAKDED
-729 EVILSLGLNYGF
+729 DVILSLGLSYGF
-741 TLNFNSSSRFLSEPM
+741 NLNFNSSSRFLSESM

-765 AFSKFFLTKQEE
+765 VFSKLFLTEQEE
-777 LVFAPEISLSFLL
+777 LTFAPQITLSFLL
-790 SKTGKIGF
+790 SETGKLGF
-798 VTKNS
+798 ITKNS

-808 FSDDKFAVT
+808 FSNDKFAVT
-817 GSEEDCKITR
+817 GLEEDAKITN
-827 FNNFIGKNS
+827 FNNFIGRNS

-843 FNSATAEGHHA
+843 FNSATAEGNHA
-854 FVSRNE
+854 FLSRNE
-860 ILFHIVSLES
+860 LVFHIVSLES

-881 IQGAVFFDAGTISD
+881 IQGAVFLDAGTVSD
-895 DISVFKGKFSAGTGF
+895 DMVLFDNKFSVGTGF
-910 EIRLLTYL
+910 EIRLLTY
-918 VYRAPVMWIFGT
+918 VAYRAPLMWTFGT
-930 GYGLTDR
+930 GYGLTDK

>member
-1 MVELRY
+1 MF
-7 LSEIAGNEMFPVIII
+7 LSFA
-22 TFFTLLFSLPLSAG
+22 LFAEEAVS
-36 ETVTFSKYET
+36 FSKYET

-75 IKALYG
+75 IKVLYG
-81 WVPKKK
+81 WTPKKK
-87 IAAVYDRET
+87 IAVVYDRET

-114 LYPPDRYSTLS
+114 IYPPERYSTLS

-183 VSEGKGR
+183 ISEGKGR
-190 LSSPLYKKY
+190 LNSPLYKSY
-199 LYSFFDAG
+199 HDSFFKAG
-207 TELKLGELSG
+207 TDLKLGELSG

-240 EKVGADGMKRFFEEL
+240 DHVGADGMKRFFEEL

-295 DAKPRAEERFSR
+295 SARPWTEERFSR
-307 VYADISGDNYK
+307 VYADISGVGYK
-318 FFAANQSDRGIY
+318 FFAANPSERALF
-330 SFDGRKINKIS
+330 SFNGKKINKIS
-341 MMSPI
+341 MMSSI
-346 DSFAEKNGKLIF
+346 DSFAEKEGKVIF

-363 NGGRFDRSELFLR
+363 NGGRLDRSELFLK

-382 KKLTENGSVLEAF
+382 KKLTQNGSVLEAF

-409 GINRITRIDVNGR
+409 GINRITRIDINGK
-422 VLKEWEFPAIDS
+422 VLKEWAFPAIDS
-434 LYSLSFSED
+434 IYSLSFSGD
-443 GKMVA
+443 GRVIA
-448 FTGNRFENEKNIFLF
+448 FTGNRFESEKNIFLF
-463 DTESEELREIEIE
+463 DTKSGELREIEIE
-476 GEQYSVYFENDT
+476 GEQYSAYFEKER

-495 QDADITPMRFDLSK
+495 NDDNITPMRLDLNT
-509 NEVIQLCEPPYPALF
+509 NEVVKLCEPPYPALF
-524 PKVRGKKVYYLTF
+524 PKVQDKKVYYLTF
-537 DNDGFY
+537 DNDGYY

-553 GKVAVAAVQVIEKG
+553 GKLPQAVIKVIEKG
-567 KKAELQHKLSKAK
+567 EKAELQHELAKAK
-580 GYEGMFPALWYP
+580 GYEGMLPSLWYP
-592 QFSTNFDIWLIGAT
+592 QFATNFDIWMIGAT

-621 YTKTFGGSGRHYVLL
+621 YTKTFGGSGRHYLLL
-636 NYYDDAFLPSF
+636 NYYDEAVLPSF
-647 RTFFTY
+647 RAFFTY
-653 SNQTENIG
+653 SNQTENIDDE
-661 NAEVSRVLTNRFMLG
+661 EVSRVLTNRFMAG
-676 AASAGVFTHPAAGAF
+676 VSSTGVFTHPASGAF

-699 SLGWSAGIGGVA
+699 SLGWSAGLGGVA

-718 TPQQTRAKDED
+718 MPQQTKAKDED
-729 EVILSLGLNYGF
+729 DVILSFGLKYGF
-741 TLNFNSSSRFLSEPM
+741 NLNFNSSSRFLSEPM

-765 AFSKFFLTKQEE
+765 VFSKLFLTEQEE
-777 LVFAPEISLSFLL
+777 LVFSPQITLSFLL
-790 SKTGKIGF
+790 SESGKVGF

-803 FYMQL
+803 FYMEFL
-808 FSDDKFAVT
+808 SDDEISVT
-817 GSEEDCKITR
+817 GAEEERKISDL
-827 FNNFIGKNS
+827 NSFIGRNS
-836 YSLLLRG
+836 YSLLMRG
-843 FNSATAEGHHA
+843 FNSATAEGNHA
-854 FVSRNE
+854 FLSRNE
-860 ILFHIVSLES
+860 LVFHIVSLES

-881 IQGAVFFDAGTISD
+881 IQGAVFFDAGSVSD
-895 DISVFKGKFSAGTGF
+895 DPNMFDNKFSLGTGF
-910 EIRLLTYL
+910 EIRLLTYV
-918 VYRAPVMWIFGT
+918 VYRAPLMWIFGT
-930 GYGLTDR
+930 GYGFTDG

-942 YFNLGM
+942 YFNVGM